1 MAIYDDTVK
10 KYKQYLKE
18 AQIEAL
24 MEQSRQYNRENA
36 GNRAD
41 AVSQARSDY
50 DTAYRGLQN
59 MGLAGAKGTE
69 ITGEVPRLKTN
80 IAGQFNRVNAQ
91 LYNREQQAV
100 EALGGQYAAQTKA
113 QQAAEAAARASAA
126 SQVEAEEAA
135 KRNAVGGLVTGAV
148 SAALAGQ
155 TKPNANTATL
165 IPSKGQRIG
174 METAAKAR
182 GTGGMVTAATAAA
195 IAQQEFEQKKALAA
209 MQALGIRRSKFAS
222 SPTQKTAAQTTV
234 NALQSSQAIQQEY
247 LSAMEMLRRAQAGAQ
262 KDPRAGSGVAYY
274 ADKVGEILSNATIP
288 TEQRVQ
294 MAMEYLQA
302 DVDERTSPLADRK
315 AKEIIARA
323 YGLKVPK
330 SDETFDALDK
340 ARRSKTGGLGYGVG
354 ATYDKDA
361 EIAFRQEQSNRAEY
375 NYYMPAI
382 ANKIRYAGK
391 TGKVNDKET
400 DFVYNVINGKI
411 TEETLKKLYGRS
423 DPGTKYRYLL
433 LDEEEKNAYNY
444 LYEKKGLKA
453 ANDYADSLMPLL
465 EMRGAE
471 EDQAAWEEY
480 TKEHP
485 VAANIHS
492 IGLSAAEIAPAISRV
507 VIGAYNE
514 ISGTKNPAYVDTN
527 STLYSGTNRR
537 TTIRTKTSGMILGDN
552 PTGWQKVKNF
562 AYNTGMSMAD
572 SATMLPFAYAGLPWV
587 SDLVFFSSASNEAY
601 KDAISRGANQADA
614 ILAGAASGIAEAL
627 FEHVSL
633 DKVVKMSTSGKG
645 KFIMNILKQAGIE
658 ASEEACTSIANLITD
673 KLFLGELSN
682 NELDRKNYIQEYMAT
697 GMSRE
702 EAEKKANIQVFT
714 DTIKDIGMDALG
726 GFASGLGFGLF
737 GAATNAYT
745 QKQIGKEVKQNS
757 EVLDNDYRVAE
768 LLGGETAD
776 LARKYDQRSITE
788 MEAGDLH
795 TAIVSKLQ
803 EQAEVSEKNAETV
816 AAVLDGREI
825 SADQAADMLQSSK
838 DFLQEAGYDTSSAE
852 ALAASYNQ
860 RVEEVATSQKEAFD
874 NRARDYNIKRA
885 EEVYT
890 DKEALRNVPL
900 TLPTGVSPVQFA
912 DAERNNFKSRTTIQA
927 DGVEL
932 QLSLMDMDGRFTNEQ
947 KLERARKAMTAQ
959 AQRKLDMIGKIS
971 KALGMDVVV
980 HDYMRGSN
988 GYFGEDGKIHFVL
1001 SGHMSVARVAAHEL
1015 THQMQSV
1022 ASEKYTVVRD
1032 QLIEDVGQDRFDRLL
1047 KRKAAQYGYN
1057 MESEQGRLACDEE
1070 VIAELCEGMLSDKDR
1085 LERFAER
1092 HTDTALTLK
1101 DRLTKILNA
1110 IHATLK
1116 DTFGQNQNRI
1126 SDMIT
1131 DEKTADKWLDG
1142 LDEVLKRVQEK
1153 QQTEEFSDAG
1163 TKYSIRE
1170 EAPPVKTGIAYK
1182 VFFVKD
1188 GKLYPPMVANPGGAD
1203 TPIGVWLNA
1212 DVGAAAPDS
1221 KTGRQQVK
1229 AGGKGTQGGSGSLAF
1244 RPGWHLGDIPRAS
1257 QFDRLNQATGKKEL
1271 FPENFVW
1278 AECEYAKDV
1287 DYQKEAMSYGYTE
1300 NGKYRHSY
1308 AGLPRIPKD
1317 GYYRYRTNP
1326 NPETVPWVITGAM
1339 KVNRLLSDAE
1349 VNSILEKNGVAP
1361 VHRQGGD
1368 VSLEDLGFANV
1379 QERKST
1385 LEGAIGETANVTSV
1399 DQDNLVEE
1407 LKEAKTERQVDEKIN
1422 KYCVDITRSDLAGYR
1437 QDLLDSGLVGEGKP
1451 ISQKALN
1458 GLFNLM
1464 TKVCDKVSMH
1474 RAILDFGPELKT
1486 EAAKENRAYVP
1497 YKQNADPH
1505 YKLALDFSTL
1515 CRKRILLQTIAER
1528 LQAKMGRAVTQEE
1541 TVAIRLELQKLQQE
1555 GMKIEVACALCY
1567 VEAARLKSPKAINAF
1582 LNNPEAYMRKYLAQ
1596 KVGTAKEQVAEQQ
1609 RKWKEEHGYHPN
1621 ETKSNMSAADEKA
1634 YNDFSKLLRE
1644 SLSMDEESERIIARA
1659 VDVVRNTPEKLLSAK
1674 GIEQLKKSLDTAD
1687 RTLVDAFVT
1696 QVRNSTRSKAQET
1709 DTPYVRGDAKRLVP
1723 DSVIQYANQESGFR
1737 HQSWS
1742 DFQVIHML
1750 DTMAAVIE
1758 LAQRRAKMHAYTKV
1772 PAMVEMCGYTGM
1784 MINMSL
1790 IPYGITVLDAN
1801 GNLIFDRVEGM
1812 PWDIMMDLRD
1822 RFPDTAGNIAIGIND
1837 AQIRAL
1843 LASEDIDYVIPY
1855 HASGMNKN
1863 MRKYLDI
1870 RSWTEY
1876 TSTQN
1881 ERGNNRGKKGDAPAL
1896 AEWFNEAEAVKAKDG
1911 NAYMREAS
1919 EKYLQLC
1926 YERNLIPKFSQYL
1939 MKGEDGRYSLSPEY
1953 ENYWKMLVDRKM
1965 VNQKTGKV
1973 IQQKPVL
1980 PVFDD
1985 ATIMKILD
1993 DRLADP
1999 AVQDAEKAAD
2009 IVTSRFADWTKGR
2022 NNASAEAIEEA
2033 KRIRDRSAALTVQ
2046 KTVGSNGTRYALD
2059 TDYYDYSR
2067 SFAQQI
2073 DDYVAGKFPERDTFV
2088 LGKTPDIFQKVGL
2101 SALPMTMDQIH
2112 VDYALNGTKNA
2123 DHQLGAALLKQ
2134 LPTLME
2140 KPVAI
2145 IESATHPNNS
2155 VMAIVKGEVNGKQVT
2170 AAVRVGGTGRQNGV
2184 IIDSNHLVSV
2194 QGRQN
2199 AVSKLLVQAMEKENA
2214 GETGVY
2220 YINKTEAQDLCAR
2233 AGLQLPGSAAQ
2244 DGLIHSIF
2252 DAGSP
2257 VNRKY
2262 VEQTETRQFKRWFGN
2277 SKVVNADGTPMKVYH
2292 QTENDFTVFDPRKG
2306 GAGSRDEGTPFGIFL
2321 KSSPRD
2327 IGLKGKKQ
2335 MELYVSI
2342 ENPLRA
2348 ANREDFSAQMRKMSP
2363 EYDTLIKE
2371 HEALDAEYKAKNREA
2386 KDALVNF
2393 MVQWRKDN
2401 PGADSRALYEVDK
2414 FNELFD
2420 AEDTLLDEWTAK
2432 ADAISVKAKEAL
2444 TSALEKNG
2452 YDGVILETDE
2462 GSWGRKTDAYIALRP
2477 EQVKSATDN
2486 IGTFDR
2492 NNPDIRYSLDTEQL
2506 EKTVRAIDTKALEEG
2521 LQSMTLTSNVN
2532 SFTMKDPS
2540 RFFDAISKNNTELR
2554 DELHDIFEKPHSEA
2568 TGKYARGIKDMQER
2582 VRNIA
2587 TEAGILSKDG
2597 KKFDKAASAAVQNY
2611 GEGYQLKKCTVEAKV
2626 VDADTVFINAV
2637 SDGIN
2642 VLSGD
2647 FTLQEVRK
2655 NFGRENGDMIWEKA
2669 FDQAQKNS
2677 ERGQKASAIEYEST
2691 TSPYKL
2697 TDLQTQFPRT
2707 WQKLVE
2713 ADKAFREMY
2722 DEYIGNMNAMLREIY
2737 PNSFTKEDDTVAKI
2751 DDLVEKKKHRITDT
2765 EKAIAERMKSLGKVE
2780 AEMAAKK
2787 RTDTKAYDTLRRRQT
2802 ALNEAIADLNE
2813 KKAGYNEDIAALA
2826 VKKNAIFELDKSG
2839 ESLNRMHQLE
2849 YRQDYYHHFNEMSVG
2864 LKEAWNLILQG
2875 SNRDISPAVVGNT
2888 SNSKAKT
2895 RWAGFFQQRKG
2906 GAYTADA
2913 VNGMLKYGALAEYKL
2928 AFDPLVA
2935 YLRDAE
2941 KKIRDVSDETNRNS
2955 LILYLNSW
2963 TNQIAGK
2970 SSDFDRLLT
2979 DRGVVGRNILNF
2991 LQKLNGRVIRN
3002 TLYFNARSAIVQIS
3016 NISNAVSLVT
3026 NPKDWKNG
3034 VLCWSRAAKGDEMMQ
3049 NIMSQSNFL
3058 ASRFAGVEMMDTST
3072 MAKAE
3077 RFANWMLSI
3086 ADTISAKAT
3095 WWAAYN
3101 QYVRDPNS
3109 KSIVSMPRKY
3119 DSAVDYADDVTRR
3132 THGGRGVGEKAP
3144 IMTSKLVS
3152 FFAPF
3157 QLEVNNT
3164 YQLLKENI
3172 KKKNALGIATM
3183 EATVF
3188 AMNAVFEAI
3197 VGSTVLPFDFIRA
3210 LIDILFG
3217 AKDIL
3222 DDDDDDHKLASTF
3235 KLIGQRIGAET
3246 VSGLPYAGM
3255 IPQFLGEDTT
3265 EAVFG
3270 ETDMTKYGN
3279 VNMGV
3284 GGAVGIGKVLASLA
3298 KWGAEGVKPD
3308 WFSMVN
3314 ELSEVLP
3321 PIGGKQIARTIG
3333 GLTTVAQ
3340 GYSGKTNSKGEDT
3353 VQFATDTNVLNYIHA
3368 GIFGKWA
3375 LTEASEY
3382 FGEDRILPKLFGYY
3396 NGESASAGSP
3406 VKAEEFHAA
3415 RALGLS
3421 GKGYFTIRKE
3431 LKEYRTQ
3438 EGKRSSL
3445 YTTNLTP
3452 AQKAGMDAL
3461 LISTKGTSSEAKSE
3475 GAIVYG
3481 RTKQEDG
3488 SWGEWKVKADY
3499 SSEDLFKLSLY
3510 GDTKYSA
3517 GTTAMKNGAGIKN
3530 VLGLLDTVDAYND
3543 ANKNPMTATQK
3554 RDWLRENVKD
3564 TKQAALLD
3572 AYILSKNKS
3581 TNVKVEGNVVYT
3593 MSLGEDGKPS
3603 VTKDGTVA
3611 EWKVKADYTDD
3622 TWYAISR
3629 HGDSKYRKGLTA
3641 VRKGVNPKTIR
3652 KYLDD
3657 MQAYQDSKN
3666 QSMSFEER
3674 GQWIRKNGGT
3684 PKEQA
3689 ILDAYML
3696 RKDSNTDAKVK
3707 DGIVYTLELGED
3719 GKPKVYKSG
3728 SVAEWKVK
3736 ADYTSD
3742 EWYAVSQTDHYD
3754 KAKTAYSACGIKP
3767 TVFVDF
3773 YTRWSDLS
3781 AKDASGK
3788 TVSGLKKKR
3797 TKELLDKMK
3806 ISTEQ
3811 KAYLYYKV
3819 CGYK

>member
-10 KYKQYLKE
+10 KYKQYLKD

-24 MEQSRQYNRENA
+24 MEKSRQYNRENA

-41 AVSQARSDY
+41 AVSQARSSY

-69 ITGEVPRLKTN
+69 LTGEVPRLKTN

-113 QQAAEAAARASAA
+113 EQAAAAAARAA
-126 SQVEAEEAA
+126 SQAEAEEAA

-174 METAAKAR
+174 METAAKTR

-234 NALQSSQAIQQEY
+234 NALQSSLTAQQEY

-274 ADKVGEILSNATIP
+274 ADRVGEILSNATIP
-288 TEQRVQ
+288 NEQRVQ

-302 DVDERTSPLADRK
+302 DVDEKTSPLADRK

-330 SDETFDALDK
+330 SDETFDAMDK
-340 ARRSKTGGLGYGVG
+340 ARRGKAGGLGYGVG

-361 EIAFRQEQSNRAEY
+361 ENAFRQEQSNRAEY
-375 NYYMPAI
+375 DYFIPAI
-382 ANKIRYAGK
+382 ANSIRYAGK
-391 TGKVNDKET
+391 KAEPEKGVNNDI
-400 DFVYNVINGKI
+400 YAIINGQL
-411 TEETLKKLYGRS
+411 TSNYLTLAERKNNLPTPYQKKMQKFEFLT
-423 DPGTKYRYLL
+423 D
-433 LDEEEKNAYNY
+433 EEKNAYNW
-444 LYEKKGLKA
+444 LYKNKGLDKA
-453 ANDYADSLMPLL
+453 NEYAESLTPFLL
-465 EMRGAE
+465 ERNNAYTQEEWTKVANKSWVGASLLSVPMAIGE
-471 EDQAAWEEY
+471 VPAAVR
-480 TKEHP
+480 KM
-485 VAANIHS
+485 
-492 IGLSAAEIAPAISRV
+492 GL
-507 VIGAYNE
+507 GLYNTVSKDAKY
-514 ISGTKNPAYVDTN
+514 IDTN
-527 STLYSGTNRR
+527 DPTETMS
-537 TTIRTKTSGMILGDN
+537 TIRSTIRSASSQKILGLDKEN
-552 PTGWQKVKNF
+552 HEPTWAQKVANF
-562 AYNTGMSMAD
+562 FYSAGMSTAD
-572 SATMLPFAYAGLPWV
+572 SAFLGLMAKYGGWRGITDV
-587 SDLVFFSSASNEAY
+587 IFFSSSFGDKYKEAVAS
-601 KDAISRGANQADA
+601 GANQQQAFNA
-614 ILAGAASGIAEAL
+614 AVASGAAETI
-627 FEHVSL
+627 FEHISIDKFL
-633 DKVVKMSTSGKG
+633 DSFLSAPLKG
-645 KFIMNILKQAGIE
+645 ATRVARFIEMLQKIGLQGLVE
-658 ASEEACTSIANLITD
+658 GSEEMFTGIANLFTD
-673 KLFLGELSN
+673 QLFLGELSEN
-682 NELDRKNYIQEYMAT
+682 AKSRAAYIQEALAN
-697 GMSRE
+697 GLSQKD
-702 EAEKKANIQVFT
+702 AEKQAEKRVVAETIQNIGLET
-714 DTIKDIGMDALG
+714 LAGALSGGM
-726 GFASGLGFGLF
+726 FGIF
-737 GAATNAYT
+737 GAGMNKVHFSEMGRRLRGDTNVYD
-745 QKQIGKEVKQNS
+745 QVIQN
-757 EVLDNDYRVAE
+757 AKM
-768 LLGGETAD
+768 LGGETAEM
-776 LARKYDQRSITE
+776 ARNI
-788 MEAGDLH
+788 
-795 TAIVSKLQ
+795 
-803 EQAEVSEKNAETV
+803 EQAGKKATDSAIGELYNASYEATRKLLETDNRDT
-816 AAVLDGREI
+816 AAVLLAGEKI
-825 SADQAADMLQSSK
+825 TESQAEGMLEESGDVLK
-838 DFLQEAGYDTSSAE
+838 EAGYDTSSPE

-860 RVEEVATSQKEAFD
+860 RVEEVATAQKEAFD

-912 DAERNNFKSRTTIQA
+912 EAERNNFKSRTTIQS

-1101 DRLTKILNA
+1101 ERLTKILNA

-1142 LDEVLKRVQEK
+1142 LDEVLKKVQEK
-1153 QQTEEFSDAG
+1153 QQAKEFGDAG
-1163 TKYSIRE
+1163 TKFSIRE

-1368 VSLEDLGFANV
+1368 VSLEDLGFAN
-1379 QERKST
+1379 
-1385 LEGAIGETANVTSV
+1385 
-1399 DQDNLVEE
+1399 
-1407 LKEAKTERQVDEKIN
+1407 
-1422 KYCVDITRSDLAGYR
+1422 
-1437 QDLLDSGLVGEGKP
+1437 
-1451 ISQKALN
+1451 
-1458 GLFNLM
+1458 
-1464 TKVCDKVSMH
+1464 
-1474 RAILDFGPELKT
+1474 
-1486 EAAKENRAYVP
+1486 
-1497 YKQNADPH
+1497 
-1505 YKLALDFSTL
+1505 
-1515 CRKRILLQTIAER
+1515 
-1528 LQAKMGRAVTQEE
+1528 
-1541 TVAIRLELQKLQQE
+1541 
-1555 GMKIEVACALCY
+1555 
-1567 VEAARLKSPKAINAF
+1567 
-1582 LNNPEAYMRKYLAQ
+1582 AQ
-1596 KVGTAKEQVAEQQ
+1596 K
-1609 RKWKEEHGYHPN
+1609 
-1621 ETKSNMSAADEKA
+1621 
-1634 YNDFSKLLRE
+1634 
-1644 SLSMDEESERIIARA
+1644 
-1659 VDVVRNTPEKLLSAK
+1659 
-1674 GIEQLKKSLDTAD
+1674 
-1687 RTLVDAFVT
+1687 
-1696 QVRNSTRSKAQET
+1696 
-1709 DTPYVRGDAKRLVP
+1709 
-1723 DSVIQYANQESGFR
+1723 
-1737 HQSWS
+1737 
-1742 DFQVIHML
+1742 
-1750 DTMAAVIE
+1750 TM
-1758 LAQRRAKMHAYTKV
+1758 
-1772 PAMVEMCGYTGM
+1772 
-1784 MINMSL
+1784 
-1790 IPYGITVLDAN
+1790 
-1801 GNLIFDRVEGM
+1801 
-1812 PWDIMMDLRD
+1812 
-1822 RFPDTAGNIAIGIND
+1822 
-1837 AQIRAL
+1837 
-1843 LASEDIDYVIPY
+1843 
-1855 HASGMNKN
+1855 
-1863 MRKYLDI
+1863 
-1870 RSWTEY
+1870 
-1876 TSTQN
+1876 
-1881 ERGNNRGKKGDAPAL
+1881 
-1896 AEWFNEAEAVKAKDG
+1896 
-1911 NAYMREAS
+1911 
-1919 EKYLQLC
+1919 
-1926 YERNLIPKFSQYL
+1926 
-1939 MKGEDGRYSLSPEY
+1939 
-1953 ENYWKMLVDRKM
+1953 
-1965 VNQKTGKV
+1965 
-1973 IQQKPVL
+1973 
-1980 PVFDD
+1980 
-1985 ATIMKILD
+1985 
-1993 DRLADP
+1993 
-1999 AVQDAEKAAD
+1999 
-2009 IVTSRFADWTKGR
+2009 
-2022 NNASAEAIEEA
+2022 
-2033 KRIRDRSAALTVQ
+2033 
-2046 KTVGSNGTRYALD
+2046 GSNGTRYVLDEVDGTYFVRAEQNLFVKEDGTPYSEREIFDSLVGKTISLPDGDVKIVKRIPGKDMYNELFRRRPSKSGGVPDVGALSKNVNRNIEELISNSETTISNQADKGERHKQNGIKGFNTRRVKFYDGQRAYNVEFSIANMKNGEKVAYAKKFFGYDAALTKKIQTAEAASSQSRVNQQSESTD
-2059 TDYYDYSR
+2059 TMTQNGES
-2067 SFAQQI
+2067 
-2073 DDYVAGKFPERDTFV
+2073 VKGKFSRDEAYRNAVSSGNVQEQQKLVEQAAKEAGYTKLFYHGSKKGGGFTTFKNWQYFTENKQYAQRYAGGENGLYTTYV
-2088 LGKTPDIFQKVGL
+2088 KMENTFDTRQAEARSLFNEARQELGL
-2101 SALPMTMDQIH
+2101 SELQENGLPDWTDGYDLSEYIEEN
-2112 VDYALNGTKNA
+2112 D
-2123 DHQLGAALLKQ
+2123 
-2134 LPTLME
+2134 LPYDS
-2140 KPVAI
+2140 I
-2145 IESATHPNNS
+2145 ILDEGGD
-2155 VMAIVKGEVNGKQVT
+2155 MVNGKPVSRGLSYVIRNPEQIKSADAVT
-2170 AAVRVGGTGRQNGV
+2170 Y
-2184 IIDSNHLVSV
+2184 D
-2194 QGRQN
+2194 
-2199 AVSKLLVQAMEKENA
+2199 
-2214 GETGVY
+2214 
-2220 YINKTEAQDLCAR
+2220 
-2233 AGLQLPGSAAQ
+2233 
-2244 DGLIHSIF
+2244 
-2252 DAGSP
+2252 DAG
-2257 VNRKY
+2257 
-2262 VEQTETRQFKRWFGN
+2262 
-2277 SKVVNADGTPMKVYH
+2277 NAIPLSERFNM
-2292 QTENDFTVFDPRKG
+2292 
-2306 GAGSRDEGTPFGIFL
+2306 
-2321 KSSPRD
+2321 
-2327 IGLKGKKQ
+2327 GKK
-2335 MELYVSI
+2335 
-2342 ENPLRA
+2342 
-2348 ANREDFSAQMRKMSP
+2348 
-2363 EYDTLIKE
+2363 
-2371 HEALDAEYKAKNREA
+2371 
-2386 KDALVNF
+2386 
-2393 MVQWRKDN
+2393 
-2401 PGADSRALYEVDK
+2401 
-2414 FNELFD
+2414 
-2420 AEDTLLDEWTAK
+2420 
-2432 ADAISVKAKEAL
+2432 
-2444 TSALEKNG
+2444 
-2452 YDGVILETDE
+2452 
-2462 GSWGRKTDAYIALRP
+2462 
-2477 EQVKSATDN
+2477 
-2486 IGTFDR
+2486 
-2492 NNPDIRYSLDTEQL
+2492 DIRYSLDTEQL

-2521 LQSMTLTSNVN
+2521 LQSMNAVSNVN

-2540 RFFDAISKNNTELR
+2540 RFFDAISKGNESLR

-2568 TGKYARGIKDMQER
+2568 TGLYARNLEKMQER
-2582 VRNIA
+2582 VKNIA
-2587 TEAGILSKDG
+2587 KEAGVLSKDG
-2597 KKFDKAASAAVQNY
+2597 KKFDKAASAAVQNI
-2611 GEGYQLKKCTVEAKV
+2611 GEGIAPIACSVEAKV
-2626 VDADTVFINAV
+2626 VEADTISLKATRND
-2637 SDGIN
+2637 SEI
-2642 VLSGD
+2642 LSGD
-2647 FTLQEVRK
+2647 FTLEEVVDK
-2655 NFGRENGDMIWEKA
+2655 FGVENGNEIWDKA
-2669 FDQAQKNS
+2669 FDQAQKDS
-2677 ERGQKASAIEYEST
+2677 EKGMKASAVEYEST
-2691 TSPYKL
+2691 TSPY
-2697 TDLQTQFPRT
+2697 TMDDLKAQFPTSWERL
-2707 WQKLVE
+2707 KAA
-2713 ADKAFREMY
+2713 ADAYREMY
-2722 DEYIGNMNAMLREIY
+2722 DEYYENMNAMLREIY
-2737 PNSFTKEDDTVAKI
+2737 PNAFTSKDDTTAKI
-2751 DDLVEKKKHRITDT
+2751 DALVEKKKHRIADAEQAILER
-2765 EKAIAERMKSLGKVE
+2765 EKTLKKVE
-2780 AEMAAKK
+2780 SEMAGKK

-2802 ALNEAIADLNE
+2802 RLNESIADLNE
-2813 KKAGYNEDIAALA
+2813 LIAGYNEDVAALA
-2826 VKKNAIFELDKSG
+2826 VKKNAILEDKSG
-2839 ESLNRMHQLE
+2839 ESLSRMHKLE
-2849 YRQDYYHHFNEMSVG
+2849 FRKKYFHHFVESEKRNFIGEV
-2864 LKEAWNLILQG
+2864 WDLIINKNPQQL
-2875 SNRDISPAVVGNT
+2875 SPAIVGR
-2888 SNSKAKT
+2888 SANSKAKS

-2906 GAYTADA
+2906 PYHTPDA
-2913 VNGMLKYGALAEYKL
+2913 VNGMLRYASMAEYKL
-2928 AFDPLVA
+2928 AFDPLAA
-2935 YLRDAE
+2935 YLRNAE
-2941 KKIRDVSDETNRNS
+2941 KKIRQINDETNRNS
-2955 LILYLNSW
+2955 LLLYLNTW
-2963 TNQIAGK
+2963 TNQILGK

-2979 DRGVVGRNILNF
+2979 DRGVVGRNIVNA
-2991 LQKLNGRVIRN
+2991 LQKLNSRVIKN

-3034 VLCWSRAAKGDEMMQ
+3034 VLCWSKAAKGDEMMQ

-3058 ASRFAGVEMMDTST
+3058 ASRFAGVEMIDTST

-3077 RFANWMLSI
+3077 KFANWMLSI

-3109 KSIVSMPRKY
+3109 KSIMSMPRKY
-3119 DSAVDYADDVTRR
+3119 ESAVDYADDVTRR

-3188 AMNAVFEAI
+3188 VMNAVFEAV

-3210 LIDILFG
+3210 LIDIIFG
-3217 AKDIL
+3217 AKDIQ

-3235 KLIGQRIGAET
+3235 KLIGQRLGAET

-3265 EAVFG
+3265 KAVFG

-3461 LISTKGTSSEAKSE
+3461 LICTTGTSSEAKSE

-3517 GTTAMKNGAGIKN
+3517 GTTALKNGAGIKN
-3530 VLGLLDTVDAYND
+3530 VMSLLDTVDAYND
-3543 ANKNPMTATQK
+3543 ANEKPMTATQK
-3554 RDWLRENVKD
+3554 RDWLHQNVKD

-3603 VTKDGTVA
+3603 VANDGTVA

-3622 TWYAISR
+3622 TWYAISQ
-3629 HGDSKYRKGLTA
+3629 HGDSKYQKGLTA
-3641 VRKGVNPKTIR
+3641 VRKGANPKTIR

-3657 MQAYQDSKN
+3657 MQAYQDSHKN
-3666 QSMSFEER
+3666 QSMSSEER

-3742 EWYAVSQTDHYD
+3742 EWYAASQTDYYN

>member
-10 KYKQYLKE
+10 KYKQYLKD

-24 MEQSRQYNRENA
+24 MEKSRQYNRENV

-41 AVSQARSDY
+41 AVSQARSNY

-69 ITGEVPRLKTN
+69 LTGEVPRLKTN

-113 QQAAEAAARASAA
+113 QQAAAAAARAAA
-126 SQVEAEEAA
+126 ESQAEAEETA

-155 TKPNANTATL
+155 TKQTNANTATL

-174 METAAKAR
+174 METAAKTR
-182 GTGGMVTAATAAA
+182 GTGGMVTGATAAA

-234 NALQSSQAIQQEY
+234 NALQSSQAAQQEY

-274 ADKVGEILSNATIP
+274 ADKVGEILSNAAIP

-302 DVDERTSPLADRK
+302 DVDEKTSPLADRK

-330 SDETFDALDK
+330 SDETFDALYK
-340 ARRSKTGGLGYGVG
+340 ASRSKPGNLGYGVG

-361 EIAFRQEQSNRAEY
+361 ENAFRQEQSNRAEY
-375 NYYMPAI
+375 DYFIPAI
-382 ANKIRYAGK
+382 ANSIRYAGK
-391 TGKVNDKET
+391 KAEPEKGVNNDI
-400 DFVYNVINGKI
+400 YAIINGQL
-411 TEETLKKLYGRS
+411 TSSYLTLAERKNNLPTPYQKKMQKFEFLT
-423 DPGTKYRYLL
+423 D
-433 LDEEEKNAYNY
+433 EEKNAYNW
-444 LYEKKGLKA
+444 LYKNKGLDKA
-453 ANDYADSLMPLL
+453 NEYAESLTPFLLERNNAYTQEEWTKVANKSWVGASLLSVPMAIGEVPAAVKKMGLGLYNTVSKDAKYIDTNDPTETMSTIRSTIRSASSQKILGLDKENHEPTWAQKVANFFYSAGMSTADSSFLGLMGKYGGW
-465 EMRGAE
+465 RGIM
-471 EDQAAWEEY
+471 D
-480 TKEHP
+480 
-485 VAANIHS
+485 
-492 IGLSAAEIAPAISRV
+492 
-507 VIGAYNE
+507 VI
-514 ISGTKNPAYVDTN
+514 
-527 STLYSGTNRR
+527 
-537 TTIRTKTSGMILGDN
+537 
-552 PTGWQKVKNF
+552 
-562 AYNTGMSMAD
+562 
-572 SATMLPFAYAGLPWV
+572 
-587 SDLVFFSSASNEAY
+587 FFSSSFGDKYKEAVAS
-601 KDAISRGANQADA
+601 GANQQQAFNA
-614 ILAGAASGIAEAL
+614 AVASGAAETI
-627 FEHVSL
+627 FEHISI
-633 DKVVKMSTSGKG
+633 DKFLENFLSAPLKG
-645 KFIMNILKQAGIE
+645 ATRVARFIEMLQKIGLQGLVE
-658 ASEEACTSIANLITD
+658 GSEEMFTGIANLFTD
-673 KLFLGELSN
+673 QLFLGELSEN
-682 NELDRKNYIQEYMAT
+682 AKSRAAYIQEALAN
-697 GMSRE
+697 GLSQKD
-702 EAEKKANIQVFT
+702 AEKQAEKRVVAETIQNIGLET
-714 DTIKDIGMDALG
+714 LAGALSGGM
-726 GFASGLGFGLF
+726 FGIF
-737 GAATNAYT
+737 GAGMNKVHFSEMGRRLRGDTNVYD
-745 QKQIGKEVKQNS
+745 QVIQN
-757 EVLDNDYRVAE
+757 AKM
-768 LLGGETAD
+768 LGGETAEM
-776 LARKYDQRSITE
+776 ARNI
-788 MEAGDLH
+788 
-795 TAIVSKLQ
+795 
-803 EQAEVSEKNAETV
+803 EQAGRKATDSAIGELYNASYEATRKLLETDNRDT
-816 AAVLDGREI
+816 AAVLLAGEKI
-825 SADQAADMLQSSK
+825 TESQAEGMLEESGDVLK
-838 DFLQEAGYDTSSAE
+838 EAGYDTSSAE

-860 RVEEVATSQKEAFD
+860 RVEEVATAQKEAFD

-912 DAERNNFKSRTTIQA
+912 EAERNNFKSRTTIQS

-1101 DRLTKILNA
+1101 ERLTKILNA

-1142 LDEVLKRVQEK
+1142 LDEVLKKVQEK
-1153 QQTEEFSDAG
+1153 QQAKEFGDAG
-1163 TKYSIRE
+1163 TKFSIRE

-1379 QERKST
+1379 Q
-1385 LEGAIGETANVTSV
+1385 
-1399 DQDNLVEE
+1399 
-1407 LKEAKTERQVDEKIN
+1407 
-1422 KYCVDITRSDLAGYR
+1422 
-1437 QDLLDSGLVGEGKP
+1437 
-1451 ISQKALN
+1451 
-1458 GLFNLM
+1458 
-1464 TKVCDKVSMH
+1464 
-1474 RAILDFGPELKT
+1474 
-1486 EAAKENRAYVP
+1486 
-1497 YKQNADPH
+1497 
-1505 YKLALDFSTL
+1505 
-1515 CRKRILLQTIAER
+1515 
-1528 LQAKMGRAVTQEE
+1528 
-1541 TVAIRLELQKLQQE
+1541 
-1555 GMKIEVACALCY
+1555 
-1567 VEAARLKSPKAINAF
+1567 
-1582 LNNPEAYMRKYLAQ
+1582 
-1596 KVGTAKEQVAEQQ
+1596 
-1609 RKWKEEHGYHPN
+1609 
-1621 ETKSNMSAADEKA
+1621 
-1634 YNDFSKLLRE
+1634 
-1644 SLSMDEESERIIARA
+1644 
-1659 VDVVRNTPEKLLSAK
+1659 
-1674 GIEQLKKSLDTAD
+1674 
-1687 RTLVDAFVT
+1687 
-1696 QVRNSTRSKAQET
+1696 
-1709 DTPYVRGDAKRLVP
+1709 
-1723 DSVIQYANQESGFR
+1723 
-1737 HQSWS
+1737 
-1742 DFQVIHML
+1742 
-1750 DTMAAVIE
+1750 
-1758 LAQRRAKMHAYTKV
+1758 
-1772 PAMVEMCGYTGM
+1772 
-1784 MINMSL
+1784 
-1790 IPYGITVLDAN
+1790 
-1801 GNLIFDRVEGM
+1801 
-1812 PWDIMMDLRD
+1812 
-1822 RFPDTAGNIAIGIND
+1822 
-1837 AQIRAL
+1837 
-1843 LASEDIDYVIPY
+1843 
-1855 HASGMNKN
+1855 
-1863 MRKYLDI
+1863 
-1870 RSWTEY
+1870 
-1876 TSTQN
+1876 
-1881 ERGNNRGKKGDAPAL
+1881 
-1896 AEWFNEAEAVKAKDG
+1896 
-1911 NAYMREAS
+1911 
-1919 EKYLQLC
+1919 
-1926 YERNLIPKFSQYL
+1926 
-1939 MKGEDGRYSLSPEY
+1939 
-1953 ENYWKMLVDRKM
+1953 
-1965 VNQKTGKV
+1965 
-1973 IQQKPVL
+1973 
-1980 PVFDD
+1980 
-1985 ATIMKILD
+1985 
-1993 DRLADP
+1993 
-1999 AVQDAEKAAD
+1999 
-2009 IVTSRFADWTKGR
+2009 
-2022 NNASAEAIEEA
+2022 
-2033 KRIRDRSAALTVQ
+2033 

-2059 TDYYDYSR
+2059 TDHYDYSR

-2101 SALPMTMDQIH
+2101 SALPLTMDQVH
-2112 VDYALNGTKNA
+2112 VDYALNGTKDA
-2123 DHQLGAALLKQ
+2123 DHLMGADLLKN
-2134 LPTLME
+2134 LPSLLE

-2145 IESATHPNNS
+2145 IESATHPDNS
-2155 VMAIVKGEVNGKQVT
+2155 VVAIVKGEVNGKQLM
-2170 AAVRVGGTGRQNGV
+2170 AAVRVGGRGIQNGAT
-2184 IIDSNHLVSV
+2184 IDSNHVVSPH
-2194 QGRQN
+2194 GKGN
-2199 AVSKLLVQAMEKENA
+2199 AITKLLLDALKKENA
-2214 GETGVY
+2214 GKTGVY

-2233 AGLQLPGSAAQ
+2233 AGVQFPGTAAQ

-2262 VEQTETRQFKRWFGN
+2262 MEQTETRQFKRWFGDWQN
-2277 SKVVNADGTPMKVYH
+2277 DPAHASKVVNEDGTPKVMYH
-2292 QTENDFTVFDPRKG
+2292 GTSKG
-2306 GAGSRDEGTPFGIFL
+2306 GFNVFNTYGSNFGLFGIGSYFTDNPDVAQ
-2321 KSSPRD
+2321 SYTQ
-2327 IGLKGKKQ
+2327 KGKGN
-2335 MELYVSI
+2335 
-2342 ENPLRA
+2342 NPQVYA
-2348 ANREDFSAQMRKMSP
+2348 V
-2363 EYDTLIKE
+2363 Y
-2371 HEALDAEYKAKNREA
+2371 LDIR
-2386 KDALVNF
+2386 
-2393 MVQWRKDN
+2393 N
-2401 PGADSRALYEVDK
+2401 PIDMD
-2414 FNELFD
+2414 
-2420 AEDTLLDEWTAK
+2420 
-2432 ADAISVKAKEAL
+2432 ADANISEWKKTLRDASSYFDGCKTNEDCFKALKEYCQDEMMYKYEAEEYI
-2444 TSALEKNG
+2444 TDAIKAMG
-2452 YDGVILETDE
+2452 YDGITHI
-2462 GSWGRKTDAYIALRP
+2462 GGGRNNKNDATRHRVFIAFDP
-2477 EQVKSATDN
+2477 EQIKSATDN

-2521 LQSMTLTSNVN
+2521 LQSMNAVSNVN

-2540 RFFDAISKNNTELR
+2540 RFFDAISKGNESLR

-2568 TGKYARGIKDMQER
+2568 TGLYARNLEKMQER
-2582 VRNIA
+2582 VKNIA
-2587 TEAGILSKDG
+2587 KEAGVLSPDG
-2597 KKFDKAASAAVQNY
+2597 KKFDKAASAAVQNI
-2611 GEGYQLKKCTVEAKV
+2611 GEGIAPIACSVEAKV
-2626 VDADTVFINAV
+2626 VEADTISLKATRND
-2637 SDGIN
+2637 SEI
-2642 VLSGD
+2642 LSGD
-2647 FTLQEVRK
+2647 FTLEEVVDK
-2655 NFGRENGDMIWEKA
+2655 FGVENGNEIWDKA
-2669 FDQAQKNS
+2669 FDQAQKDS
-2677 ERGQKASAIEYEST
+2677 EKGRKASAVEYEST
-2691 TSPYKL
+2691 TSPY
-2697 TDLQTQFPRT
+2697 TMDDLKAQFPTSWERL
-2707 WQKLVE
+2707 KAA
-2713 ADKAFREMY
+2713 ADAYREMY
-2722 DEYIGNMNAMLREIY
+2722 DEYYENMNAMLREIY
-2737 PNSFTKEDDTVAKI
+2737 PNAFTSKDDTTAKI
-2751 DDLVEKKKHRITDT
+2751 DALVEKKKHRIADAEQAILER
-2765 EKAIAERMKSLGKVE
+2765 EKTLKKVE
-2780 AEMAAKK
+2780 SEMAGKK

-2802 ALNEAIADLNE
+2802 RLNESIADLNE
-2813 KKAGYNEDIAALA
+2813 LIAGYNEDVAALA
-2826 VKKNAIFELDKSG
+2826 VKKNAILEDKSG
-2839 ESLNRMHQLE
+2839 ESLNRMHKLE
-2849 YRQDYYHHFNEMSVG
+2849 FRKKYFHHFVESEKRNFVG
-2864 LKEAWNLILQG
+2864 EVWDLIINKNPQQL
-2875 SNRDISPAVVGNT
+2875 SPAIVGR
-2888 SNSKAKT
+2888 SANSKAKS

-2906 GAYTADA
+2906 PYHTPDA
-2913 VNGMLKYGALAEYKL
+2913 VNGMLRYASLAEYKL
-2928 AFDPLVA
+2928 AFDPLAA
-2935 YLRDAE
+2935 YLRNAE
-2941 KKIRDVSDETNRNS
+2941 KKIRQINDETNRNS
-2955 LILYLNSW
+2955 LLLYLNTW
-2963 TNQIAGK
+2963 TNQILGK

-2979 DRGVVGRNILNF
+2979 DRGVVGRNIVNA
-2991 LQKLNGRVIRN
+2991 LQKLNSRVIKN

-3034 VLCWSRAAKGDEMMQ
+3034 VLCWSKAAKGDEMMQ

-3058 ASRFAGVEMMDTST
+3058 ASRFAGVEMIDTST

-3077 RFANWMLSI
+3077 KFANWMLSI

-3101 QYVRDPNS
+3101 QYVRNPNS
-3109 KSIVSMPRKY
+3109 KSIMSMPRGY
-3119 DSAVDYADDVTRR
+3119 ESAVDYADDVTRR

-3188 AMNAVFEAI
+3188 VMNAVFEAV

-3308 WFSMVN
+3308 WFSMMN

-3431 LKEYRTQ
+3431 LKGYRTQ

-3452 AQKAGMDAL
+3452 AQKAGIDAL
-3461 LISTKGTSSEAKSE
+3461 MISTSGTSSEAKSE

-3517 GTTAMKNGAGIKN
+3517 GTTALKNGAGIKN
-3530 VLGLLDTVDAYND
+3530 VLSMLDTVDAYND
-3543 ANKNPMTATQK
+3543 ANEKPMTATQK
-3554 RDWLRENVKD
+3554 RDWLHQNVKD

-3593 MSLGEDGKPS
+3593 MSLGDDGKPS
-3603 VTKDGTVA
+3603 VANDGTVA

-3622 TWYAISR
+3622 TWYAISQ
-3629 HGDSKYRKGLTA
+3629 HGDSKYQKGLTA
-3641 VRKGVNPKTIR
+3641 VRKGANPKTIR

-3657 MQAYQDSKN
+3657 MQAYQDSHKN
-3666 QSMSFEER
+3666 QSMSSEER

-3684 PKEQA
+3684 PQEQA

-3742 EWYAVSQTDHYD
+3742 EWYAASQTDYYD
-3754 KAKTAYSACGIKP
+3754 KTKTAYSACGIKP

-3773 YTRWSDLS
+3773 YTKWSDLS

>member
-1 MAIYDDTVK
+1 MAIYDETVK
-10 KYKQYLKE
+10 KYKQYLKD

-24 MEQSRQYNRENA
+24 MEKSRQYNRENA

-113 QQAAEAAARASAA
+113 QQAAEAAARAAVNA
-126 SQVEAEEAA
+126 EAEEAA

-182 GTGGMVTAATAAA
+182 GTGGMVTGATAAA

-209 MQALGIRRSKFAS
+209 MQALGIRRSKFAP
-222 SPTQKTAAQTTV
+222 SPTQKTAAKTTV
-234 NALQSSQAIQQEY
+234 NALQSSQAAQQEY

-302 DVDERTSPLADRK
+302 DVDEKTSPLADRK

-354 ATYDKDA
+354 ATYDQDA

-375 NYYMPAI
+375 DYFIPAI
-382 ANKIRYAGK
+382 ANSIRYAGK
-391 TGKVNDKET
+391 KAEPEKGVNNDI
-400 DFVYNVINGKI
+400 YAIINGYL
-411 TEETLKKLYGRS
+411 TSNYLTLAERKNNLPTPYQKKMQKFEFLT
-423 DPGTKYRYLL
+423 D
-433 LDEEEKNAYNY
+433 EEKNAYNW
-444 LYEKKGLKA
+444 LYKNKGLDKA
-453 ANDYADSLMPLL
+453 NEYAESLTPFLL
-465 EMRGAE
+465 ERYNAYKQEDWTKIAHEDWVGASILSVPMAIGE
-471 EDQAAWEEY
+471 VPAAVKKMGLGLY
-480 TKEHP
+480 NLVSKE
-485 VAANIHS
+485 AKYI
-492 IGLSAAEIAPAISRV
+492 
-507 VIGAYNE
+507 
-514 ISGTKNPAYVDTN
+514 DTN
-527 STLYSGTNRR
+527 DPTETMSNIRS
-537 TTIRTKTSGMILGDN
+537 TIRSASSQKILGLDKAN
-552 PTGWQKVKNF
+552 HEPTGAQKFANF
-562 AYNTGMSMAD
+562 VYSAGMSTAD
-572 SATMLPFAYAGLPWV
+572 SAFLGLMGKFGGWRGIT
-587 SDLVFFSSASNEAY
+587 DAIFFSSSFGDKYKEARAS
-601 KDAISRGANQADA
+601 GANQQQAFNA
-614 ILAGAASGIAEAL
+614 AVASGAAETI
-627 FEHVSL
+627 FEHISIDKFL
-633 DKVVKMSTSGKG
+633 DSFLTAPLKG
-645 KFIMNILKQAGIE
+645 ATRIARFVEMLKKIGLQGMVE
-658 ASEEACTSIANLITD
+658 GSEEMFTGIANLFTD
-673 KLFLGELSN
+673 QLFLGELSEN
-682 NELDRKNYIQEYMAT
+682 AKSKAAYIQEALAD
-697 GMSRE
+697 GLSQKD
-702 EAEKKANIQVFT
+702 AEKQADKRVVAETIQNIGLET
-714 DTIKDIGMDALG
+714 LAGALSGGM
-726 GFASGLGFGLF
+726 FGIF
-737 GAATNAYT
+737 GAGMNKVHFSEMGRRLRGDTNVYD
-745 QKQIGKEVKQNS
+745 QVIQN
-757 EVLDNDYRVAE
+757 AKM
-768 LLGGETAD
+768 LGGETAEM
-776 LARKYDQRSITE
+776 ARNI
-788 MEAGDLH
+788 
-795 TAIVSKLQ
+795 
-803 EQAEVSEKNAETV
+803 EQAGSKATDSAIGELYNASYEATRKLLETDNRDT
-816 AAVLDGREI
+816 AAVLLAGEKI
-825 SADQAADMLQSSK
+825 TESQAEGMLEESGDVLK
-838 DFLQEAGYDTSSAE
+838 EAGYDTSSAE

-860 RVEEVATSQKEAFD
+860 RVEEVATAQKEAFD

-912 DAERNNFKSRTTIQA
+912 DAERSNFKSRTTIQS

-1057 MESEQGRLACDEE
+1057 MESEQGQLACDEE

-1142 LDEVLKRVQEK
+1142 LDEVLKKVQEK

-1163 TKYSIRE
+1163 TKFSILEIVDGKKIAWVENSGLSRKDLQNYKKVAEYIGEHIGEAYTIIESGSRVYIGEDLPREYTQSEYTKRLFAKNRSALFAKNKATDSIGDMIEIAENRRWEKTKHTHNKDAKYGMYRYDTCFAFAVKNNAGKVVDVKAYDAELLIRNASNGKKYLYDIVNIKENTDYQVELQQRKSRKGGAMLPADSGVSSGTMTQNGESVKGKFSLDTDSGNLQAELYEMKNQRKEMLEADEAYRKASEQRRYANTFAERVAASRALREAQEKIDTAEIDRKISELQDRISKMRE
-1170 EAPPVKTGIAYK
+1170 EEVRKYREEKEKYAGTKTAGYSMEPDTRLKSLDAPYMEAVKSGNKSKAQK
-1182 VFFVKD
+1182 LVQQAAEAAMPKSVVRDSK
-1188 GKLYPPMVANPGGAD
+1188 GKLLKTYHYTNSNFTAFDRSTARTGNEMDGFFF
-1203 TPIGVWLNA
+1203 
-1212 DVGAAAPDS
+1212 APDAES
-1221 KTGRQQVK
+1221 TREYGERQIVAYLNITNLAVDPVLDRK
-1229 AGGKGTQGGSGSLAF
+1229 FDDSGTLLREKLAAQGYDGVA
-1244 RPGWHLGDIPRAS
+1244 R
-1257 QFDRLNQATGKKEL
+1257 
-1271 FPENFVW
+1271 
-1278 AECEYAKDV
+1278 
-1287 DYQKEAMSYGYTE
+1287 TE
-1300 NGKYRHSY
+1300 NGKIY
-1308 AGLPRIPKD
+1308 
-1317 GYYRYRTNP
+1317 
-1326 NPETVPWVITGAM
+1326 E
-1339 KVNRLLSDAE
+1339 
-1349 VNSILEKNGVAP
+1349 
-1361 VHRQGGD
+1361 
-1368 VSLEDLGFANV
+1368 
-1379 QERKST
+1379 
-1385 LEGAIGETANVTSV
+1385 
-1399 DQDNLVEE
+1399 
-1407 LKEAKTERQVDEKIN
+1407 
-1422 KYCVDITRSDLAGYR
+1422 
-1437 QDLLDSGLVGEGKP
+1437 
-1451 ISQKALN
+1451 
-1458 GLFNLM
+1458 
-1464 TKVCDKVSMH
+1464 
-1474 RAILDFGPELKT
+1474 
-1486 EAAKENRAYVP
+1486 
-1497 YKQNADPH
+1497 
-1505 YKLALDFSTL
+1505 
-1515 CRKRILLQTIAER
+1515 
-1528 LQAKMGRAVTQEE
+1528 
-1541 TVAIRLELQKLQQE
+1541 
-1555 GMKIEVACALCY
+1555 
-1567 VEAARLKSPKAINAF
+1567 
-1582 LNNPEAYMRKYLAQ
+1582 YM
-1596 KVGTAKEQVAEQQ
+1596 
-1609 RKWKEEHGYHPN
+1609 
-1621 ETKSNMSAADEKA
+1621 
-1634 YNDFSKLLRE
+1634 
-1644 SLSMDEESERIIARA
+1644 
-1659 VDVVRNTPEKLLSAK
+1659 
-1674 GIEQLKKSLDTAD
+1674 
-1687 RTLVDAFVT
+1687 
-1696 QVRNSTRSKAQET
+1696 
-1709 DTPYVRGDAKRLVP
+1709 
-1723 DSVIQYANQESGFR
+1723 
-1737 HQSWS
+1737 
-1742 DFQVIHML
+1742 
-1750 DTMAAVIE
+1750 
-1758 LAQRRAKMHAYTKV
+1758 
-1772 PAMVEMCGYTGM
+1772 
-1784 MINMSL
+1784 
-1790 IPYGITVLDAN
+1790 
-1801 GNLIFDRVEGM
+1801 
-1812 PWDIMMDLRD
+1812 
-1822 RFPDTAGNIAIGIND
+1822 
-1837 AQIRAL
+1837 
-1843 LASEDIDYVIPY
+1843 
-1855 HASGMNKN
+1855 
-1863 MRKYLDI
+1863 
-1870 RSWTEY
+1870 
-1876 TSTQN
+1876 
-1881 ERGNNRGKKGDAPAL
+1881 
-1896 AEWFNEAEAVKAKDG
+1896 
-1911 NAYMREAS
+1911 
-1919 EKYLQLC
+1919 
-1926 YERNLIPKFSQYL
+1926 
-1939 MKGEDGRYSLSPEY
+1939 
-1953 ENYWKMLVDRKM
+1953 
-1965 VNQKTGKV
+1965 
-1973 IQQKPVL
+1973 
-1980 PVFDD
+1980 
-1985 ATIMKILD
+1985 
-1993 DRLADP
+1993 
-1999 AVQDAEKAAD
+1999 
-2009 IVTSRFADWTKGR
+2009 
-2022 NNASAEAIEEA
+2022 
-2033 KRIRDRSAALTVQ
+2033 
-2046 KTVGSNGTRYALD
+2046 
-2059 TDYYDYSR
+2059 
-2067 SFAQQI
+2067 
-2073 DDYVAGKFPERDTFV
+2073 
-2088 LGKTPDIFQKVGL
+2088 
-2101 SALPMTMDQIH
+2101 
-2112 VDYALNGTKNA
+2112 
-2123 DHQLGAALLKQ
+2123 
-2134 LPTLME
+2134 
-2140 KPVAI
+2140 
-2145 IESATHPNNS
+2145 
-2155 VMAIVKGEVNGKQVT
+2155 
-2170 AAVRVGGTGRQNGV
+2170 
-2184 IIDSNHLVSV
+2184 
-2194 QGRQN
+2194 
-2199 AVSKLLVQAMEKENA
+2199 
-2214 GETGVY
+2214 
-2220 YINKTEAQDLCAR
+2220 
-2233 AGLQLPGSAAQ
+2233 
-2244 DGLIHSIF
+2244 
-2252 DAGSP
+2252 
-2257 VNRKY
+2257 
-2262 VEQTETRQFKRWFGN
+2262 
-2277 SKVVNADGTPMKVYH
+2277 
-2292 QTENDFTVFDPRKG
+2292 VFDP
-2306 GAGSRDEGTPFGIFL
+2306 E
-2321 KSSPRD
+2321 
-2327 IGLKGKKQ
+2327 Q
-2335 MELYVSI
+2335 
-2342 ENPLRA
+2342 
-2348 ANREDFSAQMRKMSP
+2348 
-2363 EYDTLIKE
+2363 IK
-2371 HEALDAEYKAKNREA
+2371 L
-2386 KDALVNF
+2386 
-2393 MVQWRKDN
+2393 
-2401 PGADSRALYEVDK
+2401 
-2414 FNELFD
+2414 
-2420 AEDTLLDEWTAK
+2420 
-2432 ADAISVKAKEAL
+2432 ADAV
-2444 TSALEKNG
+2444 T
-2452 YDGVILETDE
+2452 YDDAGNAIPLSERFNM
-2462 GSWGRKTDAYIALRP
+2462 GRK
-2477 EQVKSATDN
+2477 
-2486 IGTFDR
+2486 
-2492 NNPDIRYSLDTEQL
+2492 DIRYSLDTEQL

-2647 FTLQEVRK
+2647 FTLQEMRK

-2888 SNSKAKT
+2888 ANSKAKT

-3034 VLCWSRAAKGDEMMQ
+3034 VLCWSKAAKGDEMMQ

-3109 KSIVSMPRKY
+3109 KSIMSMPRKY
-3119 DSAVDYADDVTRR
+3119 ESAVDYADDVTRR

-3197 VGSTVLPFDFIRA
+3197 VGSTILPFDFIRA

-3235 KLIGQRIGAET
+3235 KLVGQRIGAET

-3308 WFSMVN
+3308 LFSMVN

-3333 GLTTVAQ
+3333 GIATVAQ

-3353 VQFATDTNVLNYIHA
+3353 VQFATDTNVLNYLHA

-3461 LISTKGTSSEAKSE
+3461 LVSTSGTSSEAKSE

-3543 ANKNPMTATQK
+3543 ANENPMTATQK

-3641 VRKGVNPKTIR
+3641 VRKGANPKTIR

-3773 YTRWSDLS
+3773 YAKWSDLS

>member
-10 KYKQYLKE
+10 KYKQYLKD

-24 MEQSRQYNRENA
+24 MEKSRQYNRENA

-41 AVSQARSDY
+41 AVSQARSSY

-69 ITGEVPRLKTN
+69 LTGEVPRLKTN

-113 QQAAEAAARASAA
+113 EQAAAAAARAA
-126 SQVEAEEAA
+126 SQAEAEEAA

-155 TKPNANTATL
+155 TKQTNANTATI

-174 METAAKAR
+174 METAAKTR

-234 NALQSSQAIQQEY
+234 NALQSAQTAQQEY

-302 DVDERTSPLADRK
+302 DVDEKTSPLADRK

-330 SDETFDALDK
+330 SDETFDAMDK

-375 NYYMPAI
+375 DYFIPAI
-382 ANKIRYAGK
+382 ANSIRYAGK
-391 TGKVNDKET
+391 KAEPEKGVNNDI
-400 DFVYNVINGKI
+400 YAIINGQL
-411 TEETLKKLYGRS
+411 TSNYLTLAERKNNLPTPYQKKMQKFEFLT
-423 DPGTKYRYLL
+423 D
-433 LDEEEKNAYNY
+433 EEKNAYNW
-444 LYEKKGLKA
+444 LYKNKGLDKA
-453 ANDYADSLMPLL
+453 NEYAESLTPFLL
-465 EMRGAE
+465 ERNNAYTQEEWTKVANKSWVGASLLSLPMAIGE
-471 EDQAAWEEY
+471 VPAAV
-480 TKEHP
+480 KKM
-485 VAANIHS
+485 
-492 IGLSAAEIAPAISRV
+492 GL
-507 VIGAYNE
+507 GLYNTVSKDAKY
-514 ISGTKNPAYVDTN
+514 IDTN
-527 STLYSGTNRR
+527 DPTETMS
-537 TTIRTKTSGMILGDN
+537 TIRSTIRSASSQKILGLDKEN
-552 PTGWQKVKNF
+552 HEPTRAQKVANF
-562 AYNTGMSMAD
+562 FYSAGMSTAD
-572 SATMLPFAYAGLPWV
+572 SAFLGLMGKFGGWRGIT
-587 SDLVFFSSASNEAY
+587 DAIFFSSSFGDKYKEARAS
-601 KDAISRGANQADA
+601 GANQQQAFNA
-614 ILAGAASGIAEAL
+614 AVASGAAETI

-633 DKVVKMSTSGKG
+633 DTFLENFLSAPLKG
-645 KFIMNILKQAGIE
+645 ATRVARFIEMLQKIGLQGLVE
-658 ASEEACTSIANLITD
+658 GSEEMFTGIANLFTD
-673 KLFLGELSN
+673 QLFLGELSEN
-682 NELDRKNYIQEYMAT
+682 AKNKAAYIQEALAN
-697 GMSRE
+697 GLSQKD
-702 EAEKKANIQVFT
+702 AEKQAEKRVVAETIQNIGLET
-714 DTIKDIGMDALG
+714 LAGALSGGM
-726 GFASGLGFGLF
+726 FGIF
-737 GAATNAYT
+737 GAGMNKLHFSEMGRRLRGDTNVYD
-745 QKQIGKEVKQNS
+745 QVIQN
-757 EVLDNDYRVAE
+757 AKM
-768 LLGGETAD
+768 LGGETAEM
-776 LARKYDQRSITE
+776 ARNI
-788 MEAGDLH
+788 
-795 TAIVSKLQ
+795 
-803 EQAEVSEKNAETV
+803 EQAGRKATDSAIGELYNASYEATRKLLETDNRDT
-816 AAVLDGREI
+816 AAVLLAGEKI
-825 SADQAADMLQSSK
+825 TESQAEGMLEESGDVLK
-838 DFLQEAGYDTSSAE
+838 EAGYDTSSAE

-860 RVEEVATSQKEAFD
+860 RVEEVATAQKEAFD

-912 DAERNNFKSRTTIQA
+912 EAERNNFKSRTTIQS

-1092 HTDTALTLK
+1092 HTDTALTLR

-1142 LDEVLKRVQEK
+1142 LDEVLKKVQEK
-1153 QQTEEFSDAG
+1153 QRAKEV
-1163 TKYSIRE
+1163 KYSIETDGPYSYVKADRQVFTSSNIDTRKVQLENYLNSIIDYTGRLEIPTMDGEVIAITDASTGRTNSVGKLSSYNEHVNKETGEANEKRIRLKQNIALHIDEVIAVSQKE
-1170 EAPPVKTGIAYK
+1170 ERIGTVADRNFKHDAASQKGWTYRKA
-1182 VFFVKD
+1182 VFKDFD
-1188 GKLYPPMVANPGGAD
+1188 GKWY
-1203 TPIGVWLNA
+1203 
-1212 DVGAAAPDS
+1212 
-1221 KTGRQQVK
+1221 
-1229 AGGKGTQGGSGSLAF
+1229 AF
-1244 RPGWHLGDIPRAS
+1244 LIS
-1257 QFDRLNQATGKKEL
+1257 V
-1271 FPENFVW
+1271 PENDAGKFVYNVNKFKER
-1278 AECEYAKDV
+1278 ALKTKKTSSEKFTGSSLSGA
-1287 DYQKEAMSYGYTE
+1287 QKEESLNSYYAQNKE
-1300 NGKYRHSY
+1300 SVKGKFSLDEAYRKAVTS
-1308 AGLPRIPKD
+1308 G
-1317 GYYRYRTNP
+1317 
-1326 NPETVPWVITGAM
+1326 
-1339 KVNRLLSDAE
+1339 
-1349 VNSILEKNGVAP
+1349 
-1361 VHRQGGD
+1361 
-1368 VSLEDLGFANV
+1368 NV
-1379 QERKST
+1379 QEQQK
-1385 LEGAIGETANVTSV
+1385 
-1399 DQDNLVEE
+1399 LVE
-1407 LKEAKTERQVDEKIN
+1407 Q
-1422 KYCVDITRSDLAGYR
+1422 
-1437 QDLLDSGLVGEGKP
+1437 
-1451 ISQKALN
+1451 
-1458 GLFNLM
+1458 
-1464 TKVCDKVSMH
+1464 
-1474 RAILDFGPELKT
+1474 
-1486 EAAKENRAYVP
+1486 AAKEAGYT
-1497 YKQNADPH
+1497 
-1505 YKLALDFSTL
+1505 KLF
-1515 CRKRILLQTIAER
+1515 
-1528 LQAKMGRAVTQEE
+1528 
-1541 TVAIRLELQKLQQE
+1541 
-1555 GMKIEVACALCY
+1555 Y
-1567 VEAARLKSPKAINAF
+1567 
-1582 LNNPEAYMRKYLAQ
+1582 
-1596 KVGTAKEQVAEQQ
+1596 
-1609 RKWKEEHGYHPN
+1609 HG
-1621 ETKSNMSAADEKA
+1621 
-1634 YNDFSKLLRE
+1634 SK
-1644 SLSMDEESERIIARA
+1644 
-1659 VDVVRNTPEKLLSAK
+1659 K
-1674 GIEQLKKSLDTAD
+1674 GGGFTTFKNWQYFTENK
-1687 RTLVDAFVT
+1687 
-1696 QVRNSTRSKAQET
+1696 
-1709 DTPYVRGDAKRLVP
+1709 
-1723 DSVIQYANQESGFR
+1723 QYAQRYAGGENGLYTTYVKMENTF
-1737 HQSWS
+1737 
-1742 DFQVIHML
+1742 
-1750 DTMAAVIE
+1750 DTRQAEA
-1758 LAQRRAKMHAYTKV
+1758 R
-1772 PAMVEMCGYTGM
+1772 
-1784 MINMSL
+1784 SL
-1790 IPYGITVLDAN
+1790 
-1801 GNLIFDRVEGM
+1801 
-1812 PWDIMMDLRD
+1812 
-1822 RFPDTAGNIAIGIND
+1822 
-1837 AQIRAL
+1837 
-1843 LASEDIDYVIPY
+1843 
-1855 HASGMNKN
+1855 
-1863 MRKYLDI
+1863 
-1870 RSWTEY
+1870 
-1876 TSTQN
+1876 
-1881 ERGNNRGKKGDAPAL
+1881 
-1896 AEWFNEAEAVKAKDG
+1896 FNEARQELGLSELQENGLPDWTDGYDLSEYIEENDLPYDSIILDEGGDMVNGKPVSRGLSYVIRNPEQIKSADAVTYDDAG
-1911 NAYMREAS
+1911 NAIPLS
-1919 EKYLQLC
+1919 ERFNMGK
-1926 YERNLIPKFSQYL
+1926 KDF
-1939 MKGEDGRYSLSPEY
+1939 RYSLD
-1953 ENYWKMLVDRKM
+1953 ENYK
-1965 VNQKTGKV
+1965 Q
-1973 IQQKPVL
+1973 
-1980 PVFDD
+1980 
-1985 ATIMKILD
+1985 
-1993 DRLADP
+1993 
-1999 AVQDAEKAAD
+1999 
-2009 IVTSRFADWTKGR
+2009 
-2022 NNASAEAIEEA
+2022 
-2033 KRIRDRSAALTVQ
+2033 
-2046 KTVGSNGTRYALD
+2046 
-2059 TDYYDYSR
+2059 
-2067 SFAQQI
+2067 
-2073 DDYVAGKFPERDTFV
+2073 YVAT
-2088 LGKTPDIFQKVGL
+2088 T
-2101 SALPMTMDQIH
+2101 
-2112 VDYALNGTKNA
+2112 
-2123 DHQLGAALLKQ
+2123 
-2134 LPTLME
+2134 
-2140 KPVAI
+2140 
-2145 IESATHPNNS
+2145 ES
-2155 VMAIVKGEVNGKQVT
+2155 Q
-2170 AAVRVGGTGRQNGV
+2170 
-2184 IIDSNHLVSV
+2184 
-2194 QGRQN
+2194 
-2199 AVSKLLVQAMEKENA
+2199 
-2214 GETGVY
+2214 
-2220 YINKTEAQDLCAR
+2220 
-2233 AGLQLPGSAAQ
+2233 
-2244 DGLIHSIF
+2244 
-2252 DAGSP
+2252 
-2257 VNRKY
+2257 
-2262 VEQTETRQFKRWFGN
+2262 QFKQWFGN

-2306 GAGSRDEGTPFGIFL
+2306 GAGSLDEGTPFGIFL

-2386 KDALVNF
+2386 KDALVDF
-2393 MVQWRKDN
+2393 MAQWRKDN

-2420 AEDTLLDEWTAK
+2420 AEDTLLDEWIAK

-2452 YDGVILETDE
+2452 YDGVILETDK

-2521 LQSMTLTSNVN
+2521 LQSMNAVSNVN

-2540 RFFDAISKNNTELR
+2540 RFFDAISKGNESLR

-2568 TGKYARGIKDMQER
+2568 TGLYARNLEKMQER
-2582 VRNIA
+2582 VKNIA
-2587 TEAGILSKDG
+2587 KEAGVLSQDG
-2597 KKFDKAASAAVQNY
+2597 KKFDKAASAAVQNI
-2611 GEGYQLKKCTVEAKV
+2611 GEGIAPIACSVEAKV
-2626 VDADTVFINAV
+2626 VEADTISLKATRND
-2637 SDGIN
+2637 SEI
-2642 VLSGD
+2642 LSGD
-2647 FTLQEVRK
+2647 FTLEEVVDK
-2655 NFGRENGDMIWEKA
+2655 FGVENGNEIWDKA
-2669 FDQAQKNS
+2669 FDQAQKDS
-2677 ERGQKASAIEYEST
+2677 EKGRKASAVEYEST
-2691 TSPYKL
+2691 TSPY
-2697 TDLQTQFPRT
+2697 TMDDLKAQFPTSWERL
-2707 WQKLVE
+2707 KAA
-2713 ADKAFREMY
+2713 ADAYREMY
-2722 DEYIGNMNAMLREIY
+2722 DEYYENMNAMLREIY
-2737 PNSFTKEDDTVAKI
+2737 PNAFTGKDDTTAKI
-2751 DDLVEKKKHRITDT
+2751 DALVEKKKHRIADAEQAISER
-2765 EKAIAERMKSLGKVE
+2765 EKTLKKVE
-2780 AEMAAKK
+2780 SEMAGKK

-2802 ALNEAIADLNE
+2802 RLNESIADLNE
-2813 KKAGYNEDIAALA
+2813 LIAGYNEDVAALA
-2826 VKKNAIFELDKSG
+2826 VKKNAILEDKSG
-2839 ESLNRMHQLE
+2839 ESLNRMHKLE
-2849 YRQDYYHHFNEMSVG
+2849 FRKKYFHHFVESEKRNFIGEV
-2864 LKEAWNLILQG
+2864 WDLIINKNPQQL
-2875 SNRDISPAVVGNT
+2875 SPAIVGR
-2888 SNSKAKT
+2888 SANSKAKS

-2906 GAYTADA
+2906 PYHTPDA
-2913 VNGMLKYGALAEYKL
+2913 VNGMLRYASLAEYKL
-2928 AFDPLVA
+2928 AFDPLAA
-2935 YLRDAE
+2935 YLRNAE
-2941 KKIRDVSDETNRNS
+2941 KKIRQINDETNRNS
-2955 LILYLNSW
+2955 LLLYLNTW
-2963 TNQIAGK
+2963 TNQILGK

-2979 DRGVVGRNILNF
+2979 DRGVVGRNIVNA
-2991 LQKLNGRVIRN
+2991 LQKLNSRVIKN

-3034 VLCWSRAAKGDEMMQ
+3034 VLCWSKAAKGDEMMQ

-3058 ASRFAGVEMMDTST
+3058 ASRFAGVEMIDTSI
-3072 MAKAE
+3072 MASAE
-3077 RFANWMLSI
+3077 RFANKMLSI

-3109 KSIVSMPRKY
+3109 KSIMSMPRKY
-3119 DSAVDYADDVTRR
+3119 ESAVDYADDVTRR

-3188 AMNAVFEAI
+3188 AMNAVFEAV
-3197 VGSTVLPFDFIRA
+3197 VGSTVLPFDFVRA
-3210 LIDILFG
+3210 LIDIIFG
-3217 AKDIL
+3217 AKDIQ

-3340 GYSGKTNSKGEDT
+3340 GYSGKTNSKGKDT
-3353 VQFATDTNVLNYIHA
+3353 VQFATDRDILELIHA

-3406 VKAEEFHAA
+3406 VKAEEFQAA

-3431 LKEYRTQ
+3431 LKGYRTQ

-3461 LISTKGTSSEAKSE
+3461 LISTTGTSSEAKSE

-3517 GTTAMKNGAGIKN
+3517 GTTALKNGAGIKN

-3543 ANKNPMTATQK
+3543 ANEKPMTATQK
-3554 RDWLRENVKD
+3554 RDWLHQNMKD

-3603 VTKDGTVA
+3603 VANDGTVA

-3622 TWYAISR
+3622 TWYAISQ
-3629 HGDSKYRKGLTA
+3629 HGDSKYQKGLTA
-3641 VRKGVNPKTIR
+3641 VRKGANPKTIR

-3657 MQAYQDSKN
+3657 MQAYQDSHKN
-3666 QSMSFEER
+3666 QSMSSEER

-3684 PKEQA
+3684 PKEQS

-3742 EWYAVSQTDHYD
+3742 EWYAASQTDYYN

-3773 YTRWSDLS
+3773 YTKWSDLS

>member
-10 KYKQYLKE
+10 KYKQYLKD

-36 GNRAD
+36 GSRAD

-113 QQAAEAAARASAA
+113 QQAAAAAARAAAA
-126 SQVEAEEAA
+126 SQAEAEEAA

-234 NALQSSQAIQQEY
+234 NALQSSLTAQQEY

-302 DVDERTSPLADRK
+302 DVDEKTSPLADRK

-375 NYYMPAI
+375 DYFIPAI
-382 ANKIRYAGK
+382 ANSIRYAGK
-391 TGKVNDKET
+391 KAEPERGVNNDI
-400 DFVYNVINGKI
+400 YAIINGQL
-411 TEETLKKLYGRS
+411 TSNYLTLAERKNNLPTPYQKKMQKFEFLT
-423 DPGTKYRYLL
+423 D
-433 LDEEEKNAYNY
+433 EEKNAYNW
-444 LYEKKGLKA
+444 LYKNKGLDKA
-453 ANDYADSLMPLL
+453 NEYAESLTPFLL
-465 EMRGAE
+465 ERNNAYTQEEWTKVANKSWVGASILSVPLAIGE
-471 EDQAAWEEY
+471 VPAAI
-480 TKEHP
+480 KKM
-485 VAANIHS
+485 
-492 IGLSAAEIAPAISRV
+492 GL
-507 VIGAYNE
+507 GLYNTVSKDAKY
-514 ISGTKNPAYVDTN
+514 IDTN
-527 STLYSGTNRR
+527 DPTETMS
-537 TTIRTKTSGMILGDN
+537 TIRSTIRSASSQKILGLDKEN
-552 PTGWQKVKNF
+552 HEPTKAQKFANF
-562 AYNTGMSMAD
+562 VYSAGMSTAD
-572 SATMLPFAYAGLPWV
+572 SAFLGLMGKFGGWRGIT
-587 SDLVFFSSASNEAY
+587 DTIFFSSSFGDKYKEARAS
-601 KDAISRGANQADA
+601 GANQQQAFNA
-614 ILAGAASGIAEAL
+614 AVASGAAETI

-633 DKVVKMSTSGKG
+633 DTFLENFLSAPLKG
-645 KFIMNILKQAGIE
+645 ATRVARFIEMLQKIGLQGLVE
-658 ASEEACTSIANLITD
+658 GSEEMFTGIANLFTD
-673 KLFLGELSN
+673 QLFLGELSEN
-682 NELDRKNYIQEYMAT
+682 AKSKAAYIQEALAD
-697 GMSRE
+697 GLSQKD
-702 EAEKKANIQVFT
+702 AEKQADKRVVAETIQNIGLET
-714 DTIKDIGMDALG
+714 LAGALSGGM
-726 GFASGLGFGLF
+726 FGIF
-737 GAATNAYT
+737 GAGMNKVHFSEMGRRLRGDTNVYD
-745 QKQIGKEVKQNS
+745 QVIQN
-757 EVLDNDYRVAE
+757 AKM
-768 LLGGETAD
+768 LGGETAEM
-776 LARKYDQRSITE
+776 ARNI
-788 MEAGDLH
+788 
-795 TAIVSKLQ
+795 
-803 EQAEVSEKNAETV
+803 EQAGSKATDSAIGELYNASYEATRKLLETDNRDT
-816 AAVLDGREI
+816 AAVLLAGEKI
-825 SADQAADMLQSSK
+825 TESQAEGMLEESGDVLK
-838 DFLQEAGYDTSSAE
+838 EAGYDTSSAE

-860 RVEEVATSQKEAFD
+860 RVEEVATAQKEAFD

-912 DAERNNFKSRTTIQA
+912 EAERSNFKSRTTIQS

-1101 DRLTKILNA
+1101 ERLTKILNA

-1142 LDEVLKRVQEK
+1142 LDEVLKKVQEK
-1153 QQTEEFSDAG
+1153 QQAKEFGDAG
-1163 TKYSIRE
+1163 TK
-1170 EAPPVKTGIAYK
+1170 
-1182 VFFVKD
+1182 F
-1188 GKLYPPMVANPGGAD
+1188 
-1203 TPIGVWLNA
+1203 
-1212 DVGAAAPDS
+1212 
-1221 KTGRQQVK
+1221 
-1229 AGGKGTQGGSGSLAF
+1229 
-1244 RPGWHLGDIPRAS
+1244 
-1257 QFDRLNQATGKKEL
+1257 
-1271 FPENFVW
+1271 
-1278 AECEYAKDV
+1278 
-1287 DYQKEAMSYGYTE
+1287 
-1300 NGKYRHSY
+1300 
-1308 AGLPRIPKD
+1308 
-1317 GYYRYRTNP
+1317 
-1326 NPETVPWVITGAM
+1326 
-1339 KVNRLLSDAE
+1339 
-1349 VNSILEKNGVAP
+1349 SILEIVDGKKIAWVENSGLSRKDLQNHKKVAEYIGEHIGEAYTIIESGSR
-1361 VHRQGGD
+1361 VYIG
-1368 VSLEDLGFANV
+1368 EDLPGEYTQSEYTKRLFAKN
-1379 QERKST
+1379 RSALFAKNKATDS
-1385 LEGAIGETANVTSV
+1385 IGDMIEIAENRRWEKTKHTHNKDAKYGMYRYDTCFAFPIKNNAGKVV
-1399 DQDNLVEE
+1399 DVKAYDAE
-1407 LKEAKTERQVDEKIN
+1407 LLIRNASNGK
-1422 KYCVDITRSDLAGYR
+1422 KYLYDI
-1437 QDLLDSGLVGEGKP
+1437 VN
-1451 ISQKALN
+1451 I
-1458 GLFNLM
+1458 
-1464 TKVCDKVSMH
+1464 
-1474 RAILDFGPELKT
+1474 
-1486 EAAKENRAYVP
+1486 KENTDYQV
-1497 YKQNADPH
+1497 
-1505 YKLALDFSTL
+1505 
-1515 CRKRILLQTIAER
+1515 
-1528 LQAKMGRAVTQEE
+1528 
-1541 TVAIRLELQKLQQE
+1541 EL
-1555 GMKIEVACALCY
+1555 
-1567 VEAARLKSPKAINAF
+1567 
-1582 LNNPEAYMRKYLAQ
+1582 
-1596 KVGTAKEQVAEQQ
+1596 QQ
-1609 RKWKEEHGYHPN
+1609 RK
-1621 ETKSNMSAADEKA
+1621 S
-1634 YNDFSKLLRE
+1634 
-1644 SLSMDEESERIIARA
+1644 
-1659 VDVVRNTPEKLLSAK
+1659 
-1674 GIEQLKKSLDTAD
+1674 
-1687 RTLVDAFVT
+1687 
-1696 QVRNSTRSKAQET
+1696 
-1709 DTPYVRGDAKRLVP
+1709 
-1723 DSVIQYANQESGFR
+1723 
-1737 HQSWS
+1737 
-1742 DFQVIHML
+1742 
-1750 DTMAAVIE
+1750 
-1758 LAQRRAKMHAYTKV
+1758 
-1772 PAMVEMCGYTGM
+1772 
-1784 MINMSL
+1784 
-1790 IPYGITVLDAN
+1790 
-1801 GNLIFDRVEGM
+1801 
-1812 PWDIMMDLRD
+1812 
-1822 RFPDTAGNIAIGIND
+1822 
-1837 AQIRAL
+1837 
-1843 LASEDIDYVIPY
+1843 
-1855 HASGMNKN
+1855 
-1863 MRKYLDI
+1863 
-1870 RSWTEY
+1870 
-1876 TSTQN
+1876 
-1881 ERGNNRGKKGDAPAL
+1881 
-1896 AEWFNEAEAVKAKDG
+1896 
-1911 NAYMREAS
+1911 
-1919 EKYLQLC
+1919 
-1926 YERNLIPKFSQYL
+1926 
-1939 MKGEDGRYSLSPEY
+1939 
-1953 ENYWKMLVDRKM
+1953 
-1965 VNQKTGKV
+1965 
-1973 IQQKPVL
+1973 
-1980 PVFDD
+1980 
-1985 ATIMKILD
+1985 
-1993 DRLADP
+1993 
-1999 AVQDAEKAAD
+1999 
-2009 IVTSRFADWTKGR
+2009 
-2022 NNASAEAIEEA
+2022 
-2033 KRIRDRSAALTVQ
+2033 
-2046 KTVGSNGTRYALD
+2046 
-2059 TDYYDYSR
+2059 
-2067 SFAQQI
+2067 
-2073 DDYVAGKFPERDTFV
+2073 
-2088 LGKTPDIFQKVGL
+2088 
-2101 SALPMTMDQIH
+2101 
-2112 VDYALNGTKNA
+2112 
-2123 DHQLGAALLKQ
+2123 
-2134 LPTLME
+2134 
-2140 KPVAI
+2140 
-2145 IESATHPNNS
+2145 
-2155 VMAIVKGEVNGKQVT
+2155 
-2170 AAVRVGGTGRQNGV
+2170 
-2184 IIDSNHLVSV
+2184 
-2194 QGRQN
+2194 
-2199 AVSKLLVQAMEKENA
+2199 
-2214 GETGVY
+2214 
-2220 YINKTEAQDLCAR
+2220 
-2233 AGLQLPGSAAQ
+2233 
-2244 DGLIHSIF
+2244 
-2252 DAGSP
+2252 
-2257 VNRKY
+2257 
-2262 VEQTETRQFKRWFGN
+2262 
-2277 SKVVNADGTPMKVYH
+2277 
-2292 QTENDFTVFDPRKG
+2292 RKG
-2306 GAGSRDEGTPFGIFL
+2306 GAMLPADSGVSSGTMTQNGE
-2321 KSSPRD
+2321 SV
-2327 IGLKGKKQ
+2327 KGK
-2335 MELYVSI
+2335 
-2342 ENPLRA
+2342 
-2348 ANREDFSAQMRKMSP
+2348 FS
-2363 EYDTLIKE
+2363 
-2371 HEALDAEYKAKNREA
+2371 
-2386 KDALVNF
+2386 
-2393 MVQWRKDN
+2393 
-2401 PGADSRALYEVDK
+2401 
-2414 FNELFD
+2414 
-2420 AEDTLLDEWTAK
+2420 LDEAYRK
-2432 ADAISVKAKEAL
+2432 AVSSGNVQEQQKLVEQAAKEAGYTKL
-2444 TSALEKNG
+2444 FYHGSKKGGGFTTFKNWQYFTENKQYAQRYAGGENGLYTTYVKMENTFDTRQAEARSLFNEARQELGLSKLQENGLPDWTDG
-2452 YDGVILETDE
+2452 YDLSEYIEENDLPYDSIILDE
-2462 GSWGRKTDAYIALRP
+2462 GGDMVNGKPVSRGLSYVIRNP
-2477 EQVKSATDN
+2477 EQIKSADAVTYDDAGN
-2486 IGTFDR
+2486 VIPLSERFNMGKK
-2492 NNPDIRYSLDTEQL
+2492 DIRYSLDTEQL

-2597 KKFDKAASAAVQNY
+2597 KKFDKAASAAVQNI
-2611 GEGYQLKKCTVEAKV
+2611 GEGIAPIACSVEAKV
-2626 VDADTVFINAV
+2626 VEADTISLKATRKD
-2637 SDGIN
+2637 SEI
-2642 VLSGD
+2642 LSGN
-2647 FTLQEVRK
+2647 FTLEEVVDR
-2655 NFGRENGDMIWEKA
+2655 FGVENGNEIWDKA
-2669 FDQAQKNS
+2669 FDQAQKDS
-2677 ERGQKASAIEYEST
+2677 EKGKKASAVEYESS
-2691 TSPYKL
+2691 TSPY
-2697 TDLQTQFPRT
+2697 TIEDLKAQFPTSWERL
-2707 WQKLVE
+2707 KAA
-2713 ADKAFREMY
+2713 ADAYREMY
-2722 DEYIGNMNAMLREIY
+2722 DEYYENMNAMLREIY
-2737 PNSFTKEDDTVAKI
+2737 PNAFTSKDDTTAKI
-2751 DDLVEKKKHRITDT
+2751 DALVEKKKHRIADA
-2765 EKAIAERMKSLGKVE
+2765 EQAIAEREKTLKKVE
-2780 AEMAAKK
+2780 SEMAGKK

-2802 ALNEAIADLNE
+2802 RLNESIADLNE
-2813 KKAGYNEDIAALA
+2813 LIAGYNEDVAALA
-2826 VKKNAIFELDKSG
+2826 VKKNAILEDKSG
-2839 ESLNRMHQLE
+2839 ESLSRMHKLE
-2849 YRQDYYHHFNEMSVG
+2849 FRKKYFHHFV
-2864 LKEAWNLILQG
+2864 EAEKRNFIGEVWDLIINKNPQQL
-2875 SNRDISPAVVGNT
+2875 SPAIVGR
-2888 SNSKAKT
+2888 SANSKAKS
-2895 RWAGFFQQRKG
+2895 RWAGFFQKRKG
-2906 GAYTADA
+2906 PYHTPDA
-2913 VNGMLKYGALAEYKL
+2913 VNGMLRYASLAEYKL
-2928 AFDPLVA
+2928 AFDPLAA
-2935 YLRDAE
+2935 YLRNAE
-2941 KKIRDVSDETNRNS
+2941 KKIRQISDETNRNS
-2955 LILYLNSW
+2955 LLLYLNTW
-2963 TNQIAGK
+2963 TNQILGK

-2979 DRGVVGRNILNF
+2979 DRGVVGRNIVNA
-2991 LQKLNGRVIRN
+2991 LQKLNSRVIKN

-3034 VLCWSRAAKGDEMMQ
+3034 VLCWSKAAKGDEMMQ

-3058 ASRFAGVEMMDTST
+3058 ASRFAGVEMMDTSV

-3077 RFANWMLSI
+3077 KFANWMLSF

-3101 QYVRDPNS
+3101 QYVRNPNS
-3109 KSIVSMPRKY
+3109 KSIMSMPRKY
-3119 DSAVDYADDVTRR
+3119 ESAVDYADDVTRR

-3197 VGSTVLPFDFIRA
+3197 VGSTVLPFDFVRA

-3543 ANKNPMTATQK
+3543 ANENPMTATQK

-3641 VRKGVNPKTIR
+3641 VRKGANPKTIR

-3657 MQAYQDSKN
+3657 MQAYQDSHKN
-3666 QSMSFEER
+3666 QSMSSEER

-3754 KAKTAYSACGIKP
+3754 KAKIAYSACGIKP
-3767 TVFVDF
+3767 AVFVDF

-3811 KAYLYYKV
+3811 KEYLYYKV

>member
-10 KYKQYLKE
+10 KYKQYLKD

-24 MEQSRQYNRENA
+24 MEKSRQYNRENA

-41 AVSQARSDY
+41 AVSQARSSY

-69 ITGEVPRLKTN
+69 LTGEVPRLKTN

-113 QQAAEAAARASAA
+113 QQAAAAAARAAA
-126 SQVEAEEAA
+126 ESQAEAEEAA

-155 TKPNANTATL
+155 TKQTKQTNANTATL

-174 METAAKAR
+174 METAAKTR

-234 NALQSSQAIQQEY
+234 NALQSSLNAQQEY

-274 ADKVGEILSNATIP
+274 ADRVGEILSNATIP

-302 DVDERTSPLADRK
+302 DVDEKTSPLADRK

-340 ARRSKTGGLGYGVG
+340 ARRSKPGGLGYGVG

-361 EIAFRQEQSNRAEY
+361 ENAFRQEQSNRAEY

-391 TGKVNDKET
+391 TGNVNDKET

-411 TEETLKKLYGRS
+411 TEETIKKMYGRS

-444 LYEKKGLKA
+444 LYENKGLKA
-453 ANDYADSLMPLL
+453 ANDYAESLMPLL

-471 EDQAAWEEY
+471 EDQAAWAEY

-492 IGLSAAEIAPAISRV
+492 IGLSASEIAPAISRV
-507 VIGAYNE
+507 GIGAYNE

-572 SATMLPFAYAGLPWV
+572 SAAMLPFAYAGLPWV
-587 SDLVFFSSASNEAY
+587 SDLVFFSSASNDAY

-645 KFIMNILKQAGIE
+645 KFIMNMLKQAGIE

-745 QKQIGKEVKQNS
+745 QKQVGKEVKQNS

-816 AAVLDGREI
+816 ATVLDGREI

-860 RVEEVATSQKEAFD
+860 RVEEVATAQKEAFD

-912 DAERNNFKSRTTIQA
+912 EAERNNFKSRTTIQS

-959 AQRKLDMIGKIS
+959 AQRKLDMIGKMS

-1101 DRLTKILNA
+1101 ERLTKILNA

-1142 LDEVLKRVQEK
+1142 LDEVLKK
-1153 QQTEEFSDAG
+1153 
-1163 TKYSIRE
+1163 
-1170 EAPPVKTGIAYK
+1170 
-1182 VFFVKD
+1182 
-1188 GKLYPPMVANPGGAD
+1188 
-1203 TPIGVWLNA
+1203 
-1212 DVGAAAPDS
+1212 
-1221 KTGRQQVK
+1221 
-1229 AGGKGTQGGSGSLAF
+1229 
-1244 RPGWHLGDIPRAS
+1244 
-1257 QFDRLNQATGKKEL
+1257 
-1271 FPENFVW
+1271 
-1278 AECEYAKDV
+1278 
-1287 DYQKEAMSYGYTE
+1287 
-1300 NGKYRHSY
+1300 
-1308 AGLPRIPKD
+1308 
-1317 GYYRYRTNP
+1317 
-1326 NPETVPWVITGAM
+1326 
-1339 KVNRLLSDAE
+1339 
-1349 VNSILEKNGVAP
+1349 
-1361 VHRQGGD
+1361 
-1368 VSLEDLGFANV
+1368 V

-1486 EAAKENRAYVP
+1486 EAEITAAKENRAYVP

-1555 GMKIEVACALCY
+1555 GMQIEVACALCY

-1582 LNNPEAYMRKYLAQ
+1582 LNNPEAYMRRYLAQ
-1596 KVGTAKEQVAEQQ
+1596 KVGTAKEQVEKQQ
-1609 RKWKEEHGYHPN
+1609 RKWKEEHGYHRN
-1621 ETKSNMSAADEKA
+1621 ETKGNMSAADEKA
-1634 YNDFSKLLRE
+1634 YNDFSKSLRE
-1644 SLSMDEESERIIARA
+1644 SLAMDEESERIIARA

-1674 GIEQLKKSLDTAD
+1674 GVEQLKKSLDAAD

-1737 HQSWS
+1737 HQRWS

-1772 PAMVEMCGYTGM
+1772 PAMVEMCGLTGM

-1790 IPYGITVLDAN
+1790 IPHGNTGLDAN

-1812 PWDIMMDLRD
+1812 PWDTMMDLRD
-1822 RFPDTAGNIAIGIND
+1822 RFPATAGNIAIGIND

-1939 MKGEDGRYSLSPEY
+1939 VKGEDGRYSLSPEY

-1965 VNQKTGKV
+1965 VNQKTGQV

-1985 ATIMKILD
+1985 ATIMNILD

-2009 IVTSRFADWTKGR
+2009 IVTSRFANWTKGR

-2046 KTVGSNGTRYALD
+2046 KTVGSNDTSYSLNTSVSEEYKDADFAKNGTIYTYDFLVKQKPIQIVTVAD
-2059 TDYYDYSR
+2059 T
-2067 SFAQQI
+2067 AQTQ
-2073 DDYVAGKFPERDTFV
+2073 GENN
-2088 LGKTPDIFQKVGL
+2088 
-2101 SALPMTMDQIH
+2101 H
-2112 VDYALNGTKNA
+2112 VDVKAVVETGMENALENGRKYKDVCLVRNNYTGREISVSANTLRHGLGGNRNRVITNAKATEKIGEILKNSIPVNGLKNKADVDSTYAMAGILMNKKGNQFIAISTIEQKSDKVSDIAVYDIAHAMNA
-2123 DHQLGAALLKQ
+2123 RMKKGSTAGMFHPQGVTPSTASYSYKIQDFLRIVNSTHKSILSESVLAAL
-2134 LPTLME
+2134 
-2140 KPVAI
+2140 
-2145 IESATHPNNS
+2145 
-2155 VMAIVKGEVNGKQVT
+2155 
-2170 AAVRVGGTGRQNGV
+2170 
-2184 IIDSNHLVSV
+2184 
-2194 QGRQN
+2194 
-2199 AVSKLLVQAMEKENA
+2199 
-2214 GETGVY
+2214 GETRP
-2220 YINKTEAQDLCAR
+2220 E
-2233 AGLQLPGSAAQ
+2233 
-2244 DGLIHSIF
+2244 
-2252 DAGSP
+2252 
-2257 VNRKY
+2257 
-2262 VEQTETRQFKRWFGN
+2262 
-2277 SKVVNADGTPMKVYH
+2277 DGTYS
-2292 QTENDFTVFDPRKG
+2292 G
-2306 GAGSRDEGTPFGIFL
+2306 
-2321 KSSPRD
+2321 
-2327 IGLKGKKQ
+2327 
-2335 MELYVSI
+2335 
-2342 ENPLRA
+2342 
-2348 ANREDFSAQMRKMSP
+2348 
-2363 EYDTLIKE
+2363 
-2371 HEALDAEYKAKNREA
+2371 
-2386 KDALVNF
+2386 
-2393 MVQWRKDN
+2393 
-2401 PGADSRALYEVDK
+2401 
-2414 FNELFD
+2414 
-2420 AEDTLLDEWTAK
+2420 
-2432 ADAISVKAKEAL
+2432 
-2444 TSALEKNG
+2444 
-2452 YDGVILETDE
+2452 
-2462 GSWGRKTDAYIALRP
+2462 
-2477 EQVKSATDN
+2477 QVL
-2486 IGTFDR
+2486 
-2492 NNPDIRYSLDTEQL
+2492 YSLDTEQL
-2506 EKTVRAIDTKALEEG
+2506 EKTVRAIDTKALEKG
-2521 LQSMTLTSNVN
+2521 LQSMNAVSNVN

-2540 RFFDAISKNNTELR
+2540 RFFDAISKGNESLR

-2568 TGKYARGIKDMQER
+2568 TGLYARNLEKMQER
-2582 VRNIA
+2582 VKNIA
-2587 TEAGILSKDG
+2587 KEAGVLSQDG
-2597 KKFDKAASAAVQNY
+2597 KKFDKAASAAVQNI
-2611 GEGYQLKKCTVEAKV
+2611 GEGIAPIACSVEAKV
-2626 VDADTVFINAV
+2626 VEADTISLKATRND
-2637 SDGIN
+2637 SEI
-2642 VLSGD
+2642 LSGD
-2647 FTLQEVRK
+2647 FTLEEVVDR
-2655 NFGRENGDMIWEKA
+2655 FGVENGNEIWDKA
-2669 FDQAQKNS
+2669 FDQAQKDS
-2677 ERGQKASAIEYEST
+2677 EKGRKASAVEYEST
-2691 TSPYKL
+2691 TSPY
-2697 TDLQTQFPRT
+2697 TMDDLKAQFPTSWERL
-2707 WQKLVE
+2707 KAA
-2713 ADKAFREMY
+2713 ADAYREMY
-2722 DEYIGNMNAMLREIY
+2722 DEYYENMNAMLREIY
-2737 PNSFTKEDDTVAKI
+2737 PNAFTSKDDTTAKI
-2751 DDLVEKKKHRITDT
+2751 DALVEKKKHRIADAEQAILER
-2765 EKAIAERMKSLGKVE
+2765 EKTLKKVE
-2780 AEMAAKK
+2780 SEMAGKK

-2802 ALNEAIADLNE
+2802 RLNESIADLNE
-2813 KKAGYNEDIAALA
+2813 LIAGYNEDVAALA
-2826 VKKNAIFELDKSG
+2826 VKKNAILEDKSG
-2839 ESLNRMHQLE
+2839 ESLSRMHKLE
-2849 YRQDYYHHFNEMSVG
+2849 FRKKYFHHFVESEKRNFIGEV
-2864 LKEAWNLILQG
+2864 WDLIINKNPQQL
-2875 SNRDISPAVVGNT
+2875 SPAIVGR
-2888 SNSKAKT
+2888 SANSKAKS

-2906 GAYTADA
+2906 PYHTPDA
-2913 VNGMLKYGALAEYKL
+2913 VNGMLRYASLAEYKL
-2928 AFDPLVA
+2928 AFDPLAA
-2935 YLRDAE
+2935 YLRNAE
-2941 KKIRDVSDETNRNS
+2941 KKIRQINDETNRNS
-2955 LILYLNSW
+2955 LLLYLNTW
-2963 TNQIAGK
+2963 TNQILGK
-2970 SSDFDRLLT
+2970 SSDFDRLFT
-2979 DRGVVGRNILNF
+2979 DRGVVGRNIVNA
-2991 LQKLNGRVIRN
+2991 LQKLNSRVIKN

-3034 VLCWSRAAKGDEMMQ
+3034 VLCWSKAAKGDEMMQ

-3058 ASRFAGVEMMDTST
+3058 ASRFAGVEMIDTST

-3077 RFANWMLSI
+3077 KFANWMLSI

-3101 QYVRDPNS
+3101 QYVRNPNS
-3109 KSIVSMPRKY
+3109 KSIMSMPRKY
-3119 DSAVDYADDVTRR
+3119 ESAVDYADDVTRR

-3188 AMNAVFEAI
+3188 VMNAVFEAV
-3197 VGSTVLPFDFIRA
+3197 VGSTVLPFDFVRA

-3235 KLIGQRIGAET
+3235 KLIGQRLGAET

-3265 EAVFG
+3265 KAVFG

-3406 VKAEEFHAA
+3406 VKAEEFQAA

-3431 LKEYRTQ
+3431 LKGYRTQ

-3461 LISTKGTSSEAKSE
+3461 LICTTGESSEAKSE

-3517 GTTAMKNGAGIKN
+3517 GTTALKNGAGIKN

-3543 ANKNPMTATQK
+3543 ANEKPMTATQK
-3554 RDWLRENVKD
+3554 RDWLHQNVKD

-3603 VTKDGTVA
+3603 VANDGTVA

-3622 TWYAISR
+3622 TWYAISQ
-3629 HGDSKYRKGLTA
+3629 HGDSKYQKGLTA
-3641 VRKGVNPKTIR
+3641 VRKGANPKTIR

-3657 MQAYQDSKN
+3657 MQAYQDSHKN
-3666 QSMSFEER
+3666 QSMSSEER

-3742 EWYAVSQTDHYD
+3742 EWYAASQTDYYN

-3773 YTRWSDLS
+3773 YTKWSDLS

>member
-10 KYKQYLKE
+10 KYKQYLKD

-24 MEQSRQYNRENA
+24 MEKSRQYNRENA

-41 AVSQARSDY
+41 AVSQARSSY

-69 ITGEVPRLKTN
+69 LTGEVPRLKTN

-113 QQAAEAAARASAA
+113 QQAAAAAARAAAA
-126 SQVEAEEAA
+126 SQAEAEEAA

-155 TKPNANTATL
+155 TKQTNANTATL

-174 METAAKAR
+174 METAAKTR
-182 GTGGMVTAATAAA
+182 GTGGMVTGATAAA

-234 NALQSSQAIQQEY
+234 NALQSSQAAQQEY

-302 DVDERTSPLADRK
+302 DVDEKTSPLADRK

-340 ARRSKTGGLGYGVG
+340 ARRSKTGKLGYGVG

-375 NYYMPAI
+375 DYFIPAI
-382 ANKIRYAGK
+382 ANSIRYAGK
-391 TGKVNDKET
+391 KAEPEKGVNNDI
-400 DFVYNVINGKI
+400 YAIINGQL
-411 TEETLKKLYGRS
+411 TSNYLTLAERKNNLPTPYQKKMQKFEFLT
-423 DPGTKYRYLL
+423 D
-433 LDEEEKNAYNY
+433 EEKNAYNW
-444 LYEKKGLKA
+444 LYKNKGLDKA
-453 ANDYADSLMPLL
+453 NEYAESLTPFLLERNNAYTQEEWTKVANKSWVGASILSVPMAIGEVPAAVKKMGLGLYNTVSKDAKYIDTNDPTETMSTIRSTIRSASSQKILGLDKANHEPTWAQKFANFVYSAGMSTADSVFLGLMAKFGGW
-465 EMRGAE
+465 RGI
-471 EDQAAWEEY
+471 
-480 TKEHP
+480 T
-485 VAANIHS
+485 
-492 IGLSAAEIAPAISRV
+492 
-507 VIGAYNE
+507 
-514 ISGTKNPAYVDTN
+514 DT
-527 STLYSGTNRR
+527 
-537 TTIRTKTSGMILGDN
+537 I
-552 PTGWQKVKNF
+552 
-562 AYNTGMSMAD
+562 
-572 SATMLPFAYAGLPWV
+572 
-587 SDLVFFSSASNEAY
+587 FFSSSFGDKYKEARAS
-601 KDAISRGANQADA
+601 GANQQQAFNA
-614 ILAGAASGIAEAL
+614 AVASGAAETI
-627 FEHVSL
+627 FEHISI
-633 DKVVKMSTSGKG
+633 DKFLENFLSAPLKG
-645 KFIMNILKQAGIE
+645 ATRIARFVEMLKKIGLQGLVE
-658 ASEEACTSIANLITD
+658 GSEEMFTGIANLFTD
-673 KLFLGELSN
+673 QLFLGELSEN
-682 NELDRKNYIQEYMAT
+682 AKSKAAYIQEALAD
-697 GMSRE
+697 GLSQKD
-702 EAEKKANIQVFT
+702 AEKQAEKRVVAETIQNIGLET
-714 DTIKDIGMDALG
+714 LAGALSGGM
-726 GFASGLGFGLF
+726 FGIF
-737 GAATNAYT
+737 GAGMNKVHFSEMGRRLRGDTNVYD
-745 QKQIGKEVKQNS
+745 QVIQN
-757 EVLDNDYRVAE
+757 AKM
-768 LLGGETAD
+768 LGGETAEM
-776 LARKYDQRSITE
+776 ARNI
-788 MEAGDLH
+788 
-795 TAIVSKLQ
+795 
-803 EQAEVSEKNAETV
+803 EQAGRKATDSAIGELYNTSYEATRKLLETDNRDT
-816 AAVLDGREI
+816 AAVLLAGEKI
-825 SADQAADMLQSSK
+825 TESQAEGMLEESGDVLK
-838 DFLQEAGYDTSSAE
+838 EAGYDTSSAE

-860 RVEEVATSQKEAFD
+860 RVEEVATAQKEAFD

-912 DAERNNFKSRTTIQA
+912 EAERSNFKSRTTIQA

-932 QLSLMDMDGRFTNEQ
+932 QLSLMDMDGRFTDEQ

-1101 DRLTKILNA
+1101 ERLTKILNA

-1142 LDEVLKRVQEK
+1142 LDEVLEKVQEK
-1153 QQTEEFSDAG
+1153 QQAKEFGDAG
-1163 TKYSIRE
+1163 TK
-1170 EAPPVKTGIAYK
+1170 
-1182 VFFVKD
+1182 F
-1188 GKLYPPMVANPGGAD
+1188 
-1203 TPIGVWLNA
+1203 
-1212 DVGAAAPDS
+1212 
-1221 KTGRQQVK
+1221 
-1229 AGGKGTQGGSGSLAF
+1229 
-1244 RPGWHLGDIPRAS
+1244 
-1257 QFDRLNQATGKKEL
+1257 
-1271 FPENFVW
+1271 
-1278 AECEYAKDV
+1278 
-1287 DYQKEAMSYGYTE
+1287 
-1300 NGKYRHSY
+1300 
-1308 AGLPRIPKD
+1308 
-1317 GYYRYRTNP
+1317 
-1326 NPETVPWVITGAM
+1326 
-1339 KVNRLLSDAE
+1339 
-1349 VNSILEKNGVAP
+1349 SILEIVDGKKIAWVENSGLSRKDLQNHKKVAEYIGEHIGEAYTIIESGSR
-1361 VHRQGGD
+1361 VYIG
-1368 VSLEDLGFANV
+1368 EDLPGEYTQSEYTRRLFAKNRSVLLAKNKATDSIGDMIEIAENRRWEKTKHTHNKDAKYGMYRYDTCFAFPIKNNAGKVVDVKAYDAELLIRNASNGKKYLYDIVNIKENTDYQVELQQRKSRKGGAMLPADSGVSSGTMTQNGESVKGKFSLDEAYRKAVSSGNV
-1379 QERKST
+1379 QEQQK
-1385 LEGAIGETANVTSV
+1385 
-1399 DQDNLVEE
+1399 LVE
-1407 LKEAKTERQVDEKIN
+1407 Q
-1422 KYCVDITRSDLAGYR
+1422 
-1437 QDLLDSGLVGEGKP
+1437 
-1451 ISQKALN
+1451 
-1458 GLFNLM
+1458 
-1464 TKVCDKVSMH
+1464 
-1474 RAILDFGPELKT
+1474 
-1486 EAAKENRAYVP
+1486 AAKEAGYT
-1497 YKQNADPH
+1497 
-1505 YKLALDFSTL
+1505 KLF
-1515 CRKRILLQTIAER
+1515 
-1528 LQAKMGRAVTQEE
+1528 
-1541 TVAIRLELQKLQQE
+1541 
-1555 GMKIEVACALCY
+1555 Y
-1567 VEAARLKSPKAINAF
+1567 
-1582 LNNPEAYMRKYLAQ
+1582 
-1596 KVGTAKEQVAEQQ
+1596 
-1609 RKWKEEHGYHPN
+1609 HG
-1621 ETKSNMSAADEKA
+1621 
-1634 YNDFSKLLRE
+1634 SK
-1644 SLSMDEESERIIARA
+1644 
-1659 VDVVRNTPEKLLSAK
+1659 K
-1674 GIEQLKKSLDTAD
+1674 GGGFTTFKNWQYFTENK
-1687 RTLVDAFVT
+1687 
-1696 QVRNSTRSKAQET
+1696 
-1709 DTPYVRGDAKRLVP
+1709 
-1723 DSVIQYANQESGFR
+1723 QYAQRYAGGENGLYTTYVKMENPF
-1737 HQSWS
+1737 
-1742 DFQVIHML
+1742 
-1750 DTMAAVIE
+1750 DTRQAEA
-1758 LAQRRAKMHAYTKV
+1758 R
-1772 PAMVEMCGYTGM
+1772 
-1784 MINMSL
+1784 SL
-1790 IPYGITVLDAN
+1790 
-1801 GNLIFDRVEGM
+1801 
-1812 PWDIMMDLRD
+1812 
-1822 RFPDTAGNIAIGIND
+1822 
-1837 AQIRAL
+1837 
-1843 LASEDIDYVIPY
+1843 
-1855 HASGMNKN
+1855 
-1863 MRKYLDI
+1863 
-1870 RSWTEY
+1870 
-1876 TSTQN
+1876 
-1881 ERGNNRGKKGDAPAL
+1881 
-1896 AEWFNEAEAVKAKDG
+1896 FNEARQELGLSKLQENGLPDWTDGYDLSEYIEENDLPYDSIILDEGGDMVNGKPVSRGLSYVIRNPEQIKSADAVTYDDAG
-1911 NAYMREAS
+1911 NAIPLS
-1919 EKYLQLC
+1919 E
-1926 YERNLIPKFSQYL
+1926 RFN
-1939 MKGEDGRYSLSPEY
+1939 M
-1953 ENYWKMLVDRKM
+1953 
-1965 VNQKTGKV
+1965 GK
-1973 IQQKPVL
+1973 KD
-1980 PVFDD
+1980 F
-1985 ATIMKILD
+1985 
-1993 DRLADP
+1993 
-1999 AVQDAEKAAD
+1999 
-2009 IVTSRFADWTKGR
+2009 
-2022 NNASAEAIEEA
+2022 
-2033 KRIRDRSAALTVQ
+2033 
-2046 KTVGSNGTRYALD
+2046 RYALD

-2073 DDYVAGKFPERDTFV
+2073 DDYVAGKFPKNDTFV

-2101 SALPMTMDQIH
+2101 SALPMTMDQVH
-2112 VDYALNGTKNA
+2112 VDYALNGTKDA
-2123 DHQLGAALLKQ
+2123 DHLMGADLLKN
-2134 LPTLME
+2134 LPSLLE

-2145 IESATHPNNS
+2145 IESATHPDNS

-2170 AAVRVGGTGRQNGV
+2170 AAVRVGGTGRQNGA
-2184 IIDSNHLVSV
+2184 IIDSNHVASSH
-2194 QGRQN
+2194 GKGN
-2199 AVSKLLVQAMEKENA
+2199 AITKLLLDALKKENA

-2233 AGLQLPGSAAQ
+2233 AGVQFPGSAAQ

-2262 VEQTETRQFKRWFGN
+2262 MEQTETRQFKRWFGD
-2277 SKVVNADGTPMKVYH
+2277 SKVVDKNGAPRKLYHYTDG
-2292 QTENDFTVFDPRKG
+2292 EFTVFDTNKS
-2306 GAGSRDEGTPFGIFL
+2306 GSNQGMRLGDGIYLSTSPTEF
-2321 KSSPRD
+2321 SSY
-2327 IGLKGKKQ
+2327 GKNR
-2335 MELYVSI
+2335 MELYATIS
-2342 ENPLRA
+2342 NPFEMQLTDEQ
-2348 ANREDFSAQMRKMSP
+2348 ANAVLDKYASTKHDLNAYDGLYRNHAFAKLTNPVRVMDYLQ
-2363 EYDTLIKE
+2363 EY
-2371 HEALDAEYKAKNREA
+2371 A
-2386 KDALVNF
+2386 KDNGIKVSDIL
-2393 MVQWRKDN
+2393 KD
-2401 PGADSRALYEVDK
+2401 L
-2414 FNELFD
+2414 
-2420 AEDTLLDEWTAK
+2420 
-2432 ADAISVKAKEAL
+2432 
-2444 TSALEKNG
+2444 G
-2452 YDGVILETDE
+2452 YDGVHDGTEWVAFE
-2462 GSWGRKTDAYIALRP
+2462 SG
-2477 EQVKSATDN
+2477 QVKSATDN

-2849 YRQDYYHHFNEMSVG
+2849 YRQDYYHHFNEMSAG

-2888 SNSKAKT
+2888 ANSKAKT

-3034 VLCWSRAAKGDEMMQ
+3034 VLCWSKAAKGDEMMQ

-3077 RFANWMLSI
+3077 RFANRMLSI

-3119 DSAVDYADDVTRR
+3119 ESAVDYADDVTRR

-3197 VGSTVLPFDFIRA
+3197 VGSTILPFDFIRA

-3235 KLIGQRIGAET
+3235 KLVGQRIGAET

-3308 WFSMVN
+3308 LFSMVN

-3333 GLTTVAQ
+3333 GIATVAQ

-3353 VQFATDTNVLNYIHA
+3353 VQFATDTNVLNYLHA

-3431 LKEYRTQ
+3431 LKGYRTQ

-3543 ANKNPMTATQK
+3543 ANEKAMTATQK

-3641 VRKGVNPKTIR
+3641 VRKGANPKTIR

-3674 GQWIRKNGGT
+3674 GQWIRRNGGT

-3707 DGIVYTLELGED
+3707 YGIVYTLELGED

-3742 EWYAVSQTDHYD
+3742 EWYAASQTDYYN

-3773 YTRWSDLS
+3773 YTKWSDLS

>member
-1 MAIYDDTVK
+1 MAIYDETVK
-10 KYKQYLKE
+10 KYKQYLKD

-24 MEQSRQYNRENA
+24 MEKSRQYNRENA

-69 ITGEVPRLKTN
+69 LTGEVPRLKTN

-113 QQAAEAAARASAA
+113 EQAAAAAARAAA
-126 SQVEAEEAA
+126 ESQAEAEEAA

-148 SAALAGQ
+148 SAAMAGQ

-234 NALQSSQAIQQEY
+234 NALQSAQTAQQEY
-247 LSAMEMLRRAQAGAQ
+247 LSTMEMLRRAQAGAQ
-262 KDPRAGSGVAYY
+262 RDPRAGSGVAYY
-274 ADKVGEILSNATIP
+274 ADRVGEILSNATIP

-302 DVDERTSPLADRK
+302 DVDEKTSPLADRK

-330 SDETFDALDK
+330 SDETFDALYK
-340 ARRSKTGGLGYGVG
+340 ASRSKPGGLGYGVG

-375 NYYMPAI
+375 DYFIPAI
-382 ANKIRYAGK
+382 ANSIRYAGK
-391 TGKVNDKET
+391 KAEPEKGVNNDI
-400 DFVYNVINGKI
+400 YAIINGQL
-411 TEETLKKLYGRS
+411 TSNYLTLAERKNNLPTPYQKKMQKFEFLT
-423 DPGTKYRYLL
+423 D
-433 LDEEEKNAYNY
+433 EEKNAYNW
-444 LYEKKGLKA
+444 LYKNKGLDKANEYAESLTPFLLERNNAYTQEEWTKVANKSWVGASILSVPMAIGEVPAAVRKMGLGLYNTVSKDAKYIDINDPTETMSTIRSTIRSASSQKILGLDKENHEPTKAQKA
-453 ANDYADSLMPLL
+453 ANFFY
-465 EMRGAE
+465 
-471 EDQAAWEEY
+471 
-480 TKEHP
+480 
-485 VAANIHS
+485 
-492 IGLSAAEIAPAISRV
+492 SA
-507 VIGAYNE
+507 
-514 ISGTKNPAYVDTN
+514 
-527 STLYSGTNRR
+527 
-537 TTIRTKTSGMILGDN
+537 
-552 PTGWQKVKNF
+552 
-562 AYNTGMSMAD
+562 GMSTAD
-572 SATMLPFAYAGLPWV
+572 SAFLGLMAKFGGWRGITDV
-587 SDLVFFSSASNEAY
+587 IFFSSSFGDKYKEAVAS
-601 KDAISRGANQADA
+601 GANQQQAFNA
-614 ILAGAASGIAEAL
+614 AVASGAAETI
-627 FEHVSL
+627 FEHISIDKFL
-633 DKVVKMSTSGKG
+633 DSFLAAPLKG
-645 KFIMNILKQAGIE
+645 ATRVARFVEMLKKIGLQALIE
-658 ASEEACTSIANLITD
+658 GSEEMFTGIANLFTD
-673 KLFLGELSN
+673 QMFLGELSEN
-682 NELDRKNYIQEYMAT
+682 AKSKAAYIQEALAN
-697 GMSRE
+697 GLSQKD
-702 EAEKKANIQVFT
+702 AEKQAEKRVVAETIQNIGLET
-714 DTIKDIGMDALG
+714 LAGALSGGM
-726 GFASGLGFGLF
+726 FGIF
-737 GAATNAYT
+737 GAGMNKVHFSEMGRRLRGDTNVYD
-745 QKQIGKEVKQNS
+745 QVIQN
-757 EVLDNDYRVAE
+757 AKM
-768 LLGGETAD
+768 LGGETAEM
-776 LARKYDQRSITE
+776 ARNI
-788 MEAGDLH
+788 
-795 TAIVSKLQ
+795 
-803 EQAEVSEKNAETV
+803 EQAGSKATDSAIGELYNASYEATRKLLKTDNRDT
-816 AAVLDGREI
+816 AAVLLAGEKI
-825 SADQAADMLQSSK
+825 TESQAEGMLEESGDVLK
-838 DFLQEAGYDTSSAE
+838 EAGYDTSSPE

-860 RVEEVATSQKEAFD
+860 RVEEVATAQKEAFD

-912 DAERNNFKSRTTIQA
+912 EAERNNFKSRTTIQS

-1092 HTDTALTLK
+1092 HTDTALTLRE
-1101 DRLTKILNA
+1101 RLTKILNA

-1142 LDEVLKRVQEK
+1142 LDEVLKKVQEK
-1153 QQTEEFSDAG
+1153 QAQENKSAIQYRIDETGMSAERKAEYDEYIQNALGGPGNNNEKQFTIGKVDARISKWLERFGKKISSDAVHVIADNDIRHIRNRHGIAKEGQYGVTTGDLQAIPYILKNAKEKYFFPRSDGKYGILYVTDGVDTTYYVEEIFSEDALTGKQMIKTKKGTVPSAYENIINNKEAFLAPLDNAADAVPGMYVQDVRQYNASTDKISQADKSVKGEFSLDTDSGNLQAELYELKNQRKEMLEADEAYRKASEQRRYANTFAERVAASRALREAQEKIDTAEIDRKISELQDRISKMREEEVRKHQEEKEKYAG
-1163 TKYSIRE
+1163 TKTAGYSMEPDTRLKSLDAPYM
-1170 EAPPVKTGIAYK
+1170 EAVKSGNKSEAQK
-1182 VFFVKD
+1182 LVQQAAEAAMPKSVVRDSK
-1188 GKLYPPMVANPGGAD
+1188 GKLLKTYHYTNSSFTAFDRSTARTGNEMDGFFF
-1203 TPIGVWLNA
+1203 
-1212 DVGAAAPDS
+1212 APDAES
-1221 KTGRQQVK
+1221 TREYGKRQIVAYLNITNLAVDPVLDRK
-1229 AGGKGTQGGSGSLAF
+1229 FDDSGTLLREKLAAQGYDGVA
-1244 RPGWHLGDIPRAS
+1244 R
-1257 QFDRLNQATGKKEL
+1257 
-1271 FPENFVW
+1271 
-1278 AECEYAKDV
+1278 
-1287 DYQKEAMSYGYTE
+1287 TE
-1300 NGKYRHSY
+1300 NGKIY
-1308 AGLPRIPKD
+1308 
-1317 GYYRYRTNP
+1317 
-1326 NPETVPWVITGAM
+1326 E
-1339 KVNRLLSDAE
+1339 
-1349 VNSILEKNGVAP
+1349 
-1361 VHRQGGD
+1361 
-1368 VSLEDLGFANV
+1368 
-1379 QERKST
+1379 
-1385 LEGAIGETANVTSV
+1385 
-1399 DQDNLVEE
+1399 
-1407 LKEAKTERQVDEKIN
+1407 
-1422 KYCVDITRSDLAGYR
+1422 
-1437 QDLLDSGLVGEGKP
+1437 
-1451 ISQKALN
+1451 
-1458 GLFNLM
+1458 
-1464 TKVCDKVSMH
+1464 
-1474 RAILDFGPELKT
+1474 
-1486 EAAKENRAYVP
+1486 
-1497 YKQNADPH
+1497 
-1505 YKLALDFSTL
+1505 
-1515 CRKRILLQTIAER
+1515 
-1528 LQAKMGRAVTQEE
+1528 
-1541 TVAIRLELQKLQQE
+1541 
-1555 GMKIEVACALCY
+1555 
-1567 VEAARLKSPKAINAF
+1567 
-1582 LNNPEAYMRKYLAQ
+1582 YM
-1596 KVGTAKEQVAEQQ
+1596 
-1609 RKWKEEHGYHPN
+1609 
-1621 ETKSNMSAADEKA
+1621 
-1634 YNDFSKLLRE
+1634 
-1644 SLSMDEESERIIARA
+1644 
-1659 VDVVRNTPEKLLSAK
+1659 
-1674 GIEQLKKSLDTAD
+1674 
-1687 RTLVDAFVT
+1687 
-1696 QVRNSTRSKAQET
+1696 
-1709 DTPYVRGDAKRLVP
+1709 
-1723 DSVIQYANQESGFR
+1723 
-1737 HQSWS
+1737 
-1742 DFQVIHML
+1742 
-1750 DTMAAVIE
+1750 
-1758 LAQRRAKMHAYTKV
+1758 
-1772 PAMVEMCGYTGM
+1772 
-1784 MINMSL
+1784 
-1790 IPYGITVLDAN
+1790 
-1801 GNLIFDRVEGM
+1801 
-1812 PWDIMMDLRD
+1812 
-1822 RFPDTAGNIAIGIND
+1822 
-1837 AQIRAL
+1837 
-1843 LASEDIDYVIPY
+1843 
-1855 HASGMNKN
+1855 
-1863 MRKYLDI
+1863 
-1870 RSWTEY
+1870 
-1876 TSTQN
+1876 
-1881 ERGNNRGKKGDAPAL
+1881 
-1896 AEWFNEAEAVKAKDG
+1896 
-1911 NAYMREAS
+1911 
-1919 EKYLQLC
+1919 
-1926 YERNLIPKFSQYL
+1926 
-1939 MKGEDGRYSLSPEY
+1939 
-1953 ENYWKMLVDRKM
+1953 
-1965 VNQKTGKV
+1965 
-1973 IQQKPVL
+1973 
-1980 PVFDD
+1980 
-1985 ATIMKILD
+1985 
-1993 DRLADP
+1993 
-1999 AVQDAEKAAD
+1999 
-2009 IVTSRFADWTKGR
+2009 
-2022 NNASAEAIEEA
+2022 
-2033 KRIRDRSAALTVQ
+2033 
-2046 KTVGSNGTRYALD
+2046 
-2059 TDYYDYSR
+2059 
-2067 SFAQQI
+2067 
-2073 DDYVAGKFPERDTFV
+2073 
-2088 LGKTPDIFQKVGL
+2088 
-2101 SALPMTMDQIH
+2101 
-2112 VDYALNGTKNA
+2112 
-2123 DHQLGAALLKQ
+2123 
-2134 LPTLME
+2134 
-2140 KPVAI
+2140 
-2145 IESATHPNNS
+2145 
-2155 VMAIVKGEVNGKQVT
+2155 
-2170 AAVRVGGTGRQNGV
+2170 
-2184 IIDSNHLVSV
+2184 
-2194 QGRQN
+2194 
-2199 AVSKLLVQAMEKENA
+2199 
-2214 GETGVY
+2214 
-2220 YINKTEAQDLCAR
+2220 
-2233 AGLQLPGSAAQ
+2233 
-2244 DGLIHSIF
+2244 
-2252 DAGSP
+2252 
-2257 VNRKY
+2257 
-2262 VEQTETRQFKRWFGN
+2262 
-2277 SKVVNADGTPMKVYH
+2277 
-2292 QTENDFTVFDPRKG
+2292 VFDPEQIKLADAVTYDD
-2306 GAGSRDEGTPFGIFL
+2306 AGNAIPLSERFNM
-2321 KSSPRD
+2321 
-2327 IGLKGKKQ
+2327 GKK
-2335 MELYVSI
+2335 
-2342 ENPLRA
+2342 
-2348 ANREDFSAQMRKMSP
+2348 DF
-2363 EYDTLIKE
+2363 
-2371 HEALDAEYKAKNREA
+2371 
-2386 KDALVNF
+2386 
-2393 MVQWRKDN
+2393 
-2401 PGADSRALYEVDK
+2401 
-2414 FNELFD
+2414 
-2420 AEDTLLDEWTAK
+2420 
-2432 ADAISVKAKEAL
+2432 
-2444 TSALEKNG
+2444 
-2452 YDGVILETDE
+2452 
-2462 GSWGRKTDAYIALRP
+2462 
-2477 EQVKSATDN
+2477 
-2486 IGTFDR
+2486 
-2492 NNPDIRYSLDTEQL
+2492 RYSLDTEQL

-2521 LQSMTLTSNVN
+2521 LQSMNAVSNVN

-2540 RFFDAISKNNTELR
+2540 RFFDAISKGNESLR

-2568 TGKYARGIKDMQER
+2568 TGLYARNLEKMQER
-2582 VRNIA
+2582 VKNIA
-2587 TEAGILSKDG
+2587 KEAGVLSQDG
-2597 KKFDKAASAAVQNY
+2597 KKFDKAASAAVQNI
-2611 GEGYQLKKCTVEAKV
+2611 GEGIAPIACSVEAKV
-2626 VDADTVFINAV
+2626 VEADTISLKATRND
-2637 SDGIN
+2637 SEI
-2642 VLSGD
+2642 LSGD
-2647 FTLQEVRK
+2647 FTLEEVVDR
-2655 NFGRENGDMIWEKA
+2655 FGVENGNEIWDKA
-2669 FDQAQKNS
+2669 FDQAQKDS
-2677 ERGQKASAIEYEST
+2677 EKGKKASAVEYESS
-2691 TSPYKL
+2691 TSPY
-2697 TDLQTQFPRT
+2697 TIDDLKAQFPTSWERL
-2707 WQKLVE
+2707 KAA
-2713 ADKAFREMY
+2713 ADAYREMY
-2722 DEYIGNMNAMLREIY
+2722 DEYYENMNAMLREIY
-2737 PNSFTKEDDTVAKI
+2737 PNAFTSKDDTTAKI
-2751 DDLVEKKKHRITDT
+2751 DALVEKKKHRIADAEQAILER
-2765 EKAIAERMKSLGKVE
+2765 EKTLKKVE
-2780 AEMAAKK
+2780 SEMAGKK

-2802 ALNEAIADLNE
+2802 RLNESIADLNE
-2813 KKAGYNEDIAALA
+2813 LIAGYNEDVAALA
-2826 VKKNAIFELDKSG
+2826 VKKNAILEDKSG
-2839 ESLNRMHQLE
+2839 ESLSRMHKLE
-2849 YRQDYYHHFNEMSVG
+2849 FRKKYFHHFVESEKRNFIGEV
-2864 LKEAWNLILQG
+2864 WDLIINKNPQQL
-2875 SNRDISPAVVGNT
+2875 SPAIVGR
-2888 SNSKAKT
+2888 SANSKAKS

-2906 GAYTADA
+2906 PYHTPDA
-2913 VNGMLKYGALAEYKL
+2913 VNGMLRYASLAEYKL
-2928 AFDPLVA
+2928 AFDPLAA
-2935 YLRDAE
+2935 YLRNAE
-2941 KKIRDVSDETNRNS
+2941 KKIRQINDETNRNS
-2955 LILYLNSW
+2955 LLLYLNTW
-2963 TNQIAGK
+2963 TNQILGK

-2979 DRGVVGRNILNF
+2979 DRGVVGRNIVNA
-2991 LQKLNGRVIRN
+2991 LQKLNSRVIKN

-3034 VLCWSRAAKGDEMMQ
+3034 VLCWSKAAKGDEMMQ

-3058 ASRFAGVEMMDTST
+3058 ASRFAGVEMIDTSI
-3072 MAKAE
+3072 MASAE
-3077 RFANWMLSI
+3077 KFANKMLSI

-3109 KSIVSMPRKY
+3109 KSIMSMPRKY
-3119 DSAVDYADDVTRR
+3119 ESAVDYADDVTRR

-3188 AMNAVFEAI
+3188 VMNAVFEAV
-3197 VGSTVLPFDFIRA
+3197 VGSTVLPFDFVRA
-3210 LIDILFG
+3210 LIDIIFG
-3217 AKDIL
+3217 AKDIQ

-3353 VQFATDTNVLNYIHA
+3353 VQFATDTNVLNYLHA

-3421 GKGYFTIRKE
+3421 GKGYFAIRKE
-3431 LKEYRTQ
+3431 LKGYRTQ

-3452 AQKAGMDAL
+3452 TQKAGMDAL
-3461 LISTKGTSSEAKSE
+3461 LISTTGDSSEAKSE

-3481 RTKQEDG
+3481 RTKREDG

-3517 GTTAMKNGAGIKN
+3517 GTTALKNGAGIKN
-3530 VLGLLDTVDAYND
+3530 VLSLLDTVDAYND
-3543 ANKNPMTATQK
+3543 ANEKPMTATQK
-3554 RDWLRENVKD
+3554 RDWLHQNVKD

-3581 TNVKVEGNVVYT
+3581 TSVKVEGNVVYT

-3603 VTKDGTVA
+3603 VANDGTVA

-3622 TWYAISR
+3622 TWYAISQ
-3629 HGDSKYRKGLTA
+3629 HGDSKYQKGLTA
-3641 VRKGVNPKTIR
+3641 VRKGANPKTIR

-3657 MQAYQDSKN
+3657 MQAYQDSHKN
-3666 QSMSFEER
+3666 QNMSSEER

-3742 EWYAVSQTDHYD
+3742 EWYAASQTDHYN

>member
-10 KYKQYLKE
+10 KYKQYLKD

-24 MEQSRQYNRENA
+24 MEKSRQYNRENA

-41 AVSQARSDY
+41 AVSQARSSY

-69 ITGEVPRLKTN
+69 LTGEVPRLKTN

-113 QQAAEAAARASAA
+113 QQAAAAAARAAA
-126 SQVEAEEAA
+126 ESQAEAEEAA

-155 TKPNANTATL
+155 TKQTKQTNANTATL

-174 METAAKAR
+174 METAAKTR

-234 NALQSSQAIQQEY
+234 NALQSSLTAQQEY

-274 ADKVGEILSNATIP
+274 ADRVGEILSNATIP

-302 DVDERTSPLADRK
+302 DVDEKTSPLADRK
-315 AKEIIARA
+315 AKEIIASA

-340 ARRSKTGGLGYGVG
+340 ARRSKTGNLGYGVG

-375 NYYMPAI
+375 DYFIPAI
-382 ANKIRYAGK
+382 ANSIRYAGK
-391 TGKVNDKET
+391 KAEPEKGVNNDI
-400 DFVYNVINGKI
+400 YAIINGYL
-411 TEETLKKLYGRS
+411 TSNYLTLAERKNNLPTPYEKKMQKFEFLT
-423 DPGTKYRYLL
+423 D
-433 LDEEEKNAYNY
+433 EEKNAYNW
-444 LYEKKGLKA
+444 LYKNKGLDKA
-453 ANDYADSLMPLL
+453 NEYAESLTPFLL
-465 EMRGAE
+465 ERNNAYTQEEWTKVANKSWVGASILSVPMAIGE
-471 EDQAAWEEY
+471 VPAAI
-480 TKEHP
+480 KKM
-485 VAANIHS
+485 
-492 IGLSAAEIAPAISRV
+492 GL
-507 VIGAYNE
+507 GLYNTVSKDAKY
-514 ISGTKNPAYVDTN
+514 IDTN
-527 STLYSGTNRR
+527 DPTETMS
-537 TTIRTKTSGMILGDN
+537 TIRSTIRSASSQKILGLDKEN
-552 PTGWQKVKNF
+552 HEPTKAQKFANF
-562 AYNTGMSMAD
+562 VYSAGMSTAD
-572 SATMLPFAYAGLPWV
+572 SAFLGLMGKFGGWRGIT
-587 SDLVFFSSASNEAY
+587 DTIFFSSSFGDKYKEARAS
-601 KDAISRGANQADA
+601 GANQQQAFNA
-614 ILAGAASGIAEAL
+614 AVASGAAETI

-633 DKVVKMSTSGKG
+633 DTFLENFLSAPLKG
-645 KFIMNILKQAGIE
+645 ATRIARFVEMLKKIGLQGLVE
-658 ASEEACTSIANLITD
+658 GSEEMFTGIANLFTD
-673 KLFLGELSN
+673 QLFLGELSEN
-682 NELDRKNYIQEYMAT
+682 AKNKAAYIQEALAD
-697 GMSRE
+697 GLSQKD
-702 EAEKKANIQVFT
+702 AEKQADKRVVAETIQN
-714 DTIKDIGMDALG
+714 IGMETLAGALSG
-726 GFASGLGFGLF
+726 GMFGIF
-737 GAATNAYT
+737 GAGMNKVHFSEMGRRLRGDTSVYDQVIQNA
-745 QKQIGKEVKQNS
+745 KM
-757 EVLDNDYRVAE
+757 
-768 LLGGETAD
+768 LGGETAEM
-776 LARKYDQRSITE
+776 ARNI
-788 MEAGDLH
+788 
-795 TAIVSKLQ
+795 
-803 EQAEVSEKNAETV
+803 EQAGSKATDSAIGELYNASYEATRKLLETDNRDT
-816 AAVLDGREI
+816 AAVLLAGEKI
-825 SADQAADMLQSSK
+825 TESQAEGMLEESGDVLK
-838 DFLQEAGYDTSSAE
+838 EAGYDTSSAD

-860 RVEEVATSQKEAFD
+860 RVEEVATAQKEAFD

-912 DAERNNFKSRTTIQA
+912 EAERSNFKSRTTIQS

-1101 DRLTKILNA
+1101 ERLTKILNA

-1142 LDEVLKRVQEK
+1142 LDEVLKKVQEK
-1153 QQTEEFSDAG
+1153 QAQENKSAIQYRIDETGMSAERKAEYDEYIQNALGGPGNNNEIRFTIGKVDARIAKWLERFGKKISSDAVHVIADNDVRHIRNRHGIAKEGQYGVTTGDLQAIPYILKNANEKYFFPKPNGKSGILYVTDGVDTTYYVEEIISEDALTGKQMIKTKKGTVPSAYENIINNKEAFLAPPDNAADAVPEMYVQDARQYYASTDKISQADKSVKGKFSLDTDSGNLQAELYELKNQRKEMLEADEAYRKASEQRRYANTFAERVAASRALREAQEKIDTAEIDRKISKLQDRISKMREEEVRKHQEEKEKYAG
-1163 TKYSIRE
+1163 TKTAGYSMEPDTRLKSLDAPYM
-1170 EAPPVKTGIAYK
+1170 EAVKSGNKSKAQK
-1182 VFFVKD
+1182 LVQQAAEAAMPKSVVRDSK
-1188 GKLYPPMVANPGGAD
+1188 GKLLKTYHYTNSNFTAFDRSTARTGNEMDGFFF
-1203 TPIGVWLNA
+1203 
-1212 DVGAAAPDS
+1212 APDAES
-1221 KTGRQQVK
+1221 TREYGKRQIVAYLNITNLAVDPVLDRK
-1229 AGGKGTQGGSGSLAF
+1229 FDDSGTLLREKLAAQGYDGVA
-1244 RPGWHLGDIPRAS
+1244 R
-1257 QFDRLNQATGKKEL
+1257 
-1271 FPENFVW
+1271 
-1278 AECEYAKDV
+1278 
-1287 DYQKEAMSYGYTE
+1287 TE
-1300 NGKYRHSY
+1300 NGKIYEY
-1308 AGLPRIPKD
+1308 MVFD
-1317 GYYRYRTNP
+1317 
-1326 NPETVPWVITGAM
+1326 PEQI
-1339 KVNRLLSDAE
+1339 
-1349 VNSILEKNGVAP
+1349 
-1361 VHRQGGD
+1361 
-1368 VSLEDLGFANV
+1368 
-1379 QERKST
+1379 
-1385 LEGAIGETANVTSV
+1385 
-1399 DQDNLVEE
+1399 
-1407 LKEAKTERQVDEKIN
+1407 
-1422 KYCVDITRSDLAGYR
+1422 
-1437 QDLLDSGLVGEGKP
+1437 
-1451 ISQKALN
+1451 
-1458 GLFNLM
+1458 
-1464 TKVCDKVSMH
+1464 
-1474 RAILDFGPELKT
+1474 
-1486 EAAKENRAYVP
+1486 
-1497 YKQNADPH
+1497 
-1505 YKLALDFSTL
+1505 KLAD
-1515 CRKRILLQTIAER
+1515 
-1528 LQAKMGRAVTQEE
+1528 AVTYDDAGN
-1541 TVAIRLELQKLQQE
+1541 AIPL
-1555 GMKIEVACALCY
+1555 
-1567 VEAARLKSPKAINAF
+1567 
-1582 LNNPEAYMRKYLAQ
+1582 
-1596 KVGTAKEQVAEQQ
+1596 
-1609 RKWKEEHGYHPN
+1609 
-1621 ETKSNMSAADEKA
+1621 
-1634 YNDFSKLLRE
+1634 
-1644 SLSMDEESERIIARA
+1644 SERF
-1659 VDVVRNTPEKLLSAK
+1659 NM
-1674 GIEQLKKSLDTAD
+1674 GKKDIRYSLDTD
-1687 RTLVDAFVT
+1687 
-1696 QVRNSTRSKAQET
+1696 
-1709 DTPYVRGDAKRLVP
+1709 
-1723 DSVIQYANQESGFR
+1723 
-1737 HQSWS
+1737 H
-1742 DFQVIHML
+1742 
-1750 DTMAAVIE
+1750 
-1758 LAQRRAKMHAYTKV
+1758 
-1772 PAMVEMCGYTGM
+1772 
-1784 MINMSL
+1784 
-1790 IPYGITVLDAN
+1790 
-1801 GNLIFDRVEGM
+1801 
-1812 PWDIMMDLRD
+1812 
-1822 RFPDTAGNIAIGIND
+1822 
-1837 AQIRAL
+1837 
-1843 LASEDIDYVIPY
+1843 
-1855 HASGMNKN
+1855 
-1863 MRKYLDI
+1863 
-1870 RSWTEY
+1870 
-1876 TSTQN
+1876 
-1881 ERGNNRGKKGDAPAL
+1881 
-1896 AEWFNEAEAVKAKDG
+1896 
-1911 NAYMREAS
+1911 
-1919 EKYLQLC
+1919 
-1926 YERNLIPKFSQYL
+1926 
-1939 MKGEDGRYSLSPEY
+1939 
-1953 ENYWKMLVDRKM
+1953 
-1965 VNQKTGKV
+1965 
-1973 IQQKPVL
+1973 
-1980 PVFDD
+1980 
-1985 ATIMKILD
+1985 
-1993 DRLADP
+1993 
-1999 AVQDAEKAAD
+1999 
-2009 IVTSRFADWTKGR
+2009 
-2022 NNASAEAIEEA
+2022 
-2033 KRIRDRSAALTVQ
+2033 
-2046 KTVGSNGTRYALD
+2046 
-2059 TDYYDYSR
+2059 YDYSR

-2088 LGKTPDIFQKVGL
+2088 LGKTPDIYQKVGL

-2170 AAVRVGGTGRQNGV
+2170 AAVRVGGTGV
-2184 IIDSNHLVSV
+2184 LHKETIDSNHVVSV

-2262 VEQTETRQFKRWFGN
+2262 MEQTETRQFKRWFGD

-2321 KSSPRD
+2321 KRSPRD

-2348 ANREDFSAQMRKMSP
+2348 ANREDFSAKMRKMSP

-2386 KDALVNF
+2386 KDALVDF

-2401 PGADSRALYEVDK
+2401 PGADSRALYEVEK

-2888 SNSKAKT
+2888 ANSKAKT

-2979 DRGVVGRNILNF
+2979 DRGVVGRNILNL

-3034 VLCWSRAAKGDEMMQ
+3034 VLCWSKAAKGDEMMQ

-3077 RFANWMLSI
+3077 KFANWMLSI

-3109 KSIVSMPRKY
+3109 KSIMSMPRGY
-3119 DSAVDYADDVTRR
+3119 ESAVDYADDVTRR

-3188 AMNAVFEAI
+3188 VMNAVFEAV
-3197 VGSTVLPFDFIRA
+3197 VGSTILPFDFVRA
-3210 LIDILFG
+3210 LIDIIFG
-3217 AKDIL
+3217 AKDIQ

-3235 KLIGQRIGAET
+3235 KLIGQRLGAET

-3396 NGESASAGSP
+3396 NGESASTGSP
-3406 VKAEEFHAA
+3406 VKAEEFQAA

-3461 LISTKGTSSEAKSE
+3461 LISTSGTSSEAKSE

-3543 ANKNPMTATQK
+3543 ANENPMTATQK

-3641 VRKGVNPKTIR
+3641 VRKGANPKTIR

-3773 YTRWSDLS
+3773 YAKWSDLS
-3781 AKDASGK
+3781 AKDAFGK

>member
-10 KYKQYLKE
+10 KYKQYLKD

-24 MEQSRQYNRENA
+24 MEKSRQYNRENA

-41 AVSQARSDY
+41 AVSQARSNY

-69 ITGEVPRLKTN
+69 LTGEVPRLKTN

-113 QQAAEAAARASAA
+113 QQAAAAAARAAA
-126 SQVEAEEAA
+126 ESQAEAEEAA

-165 IPSKGQRIG
+165 IPSKGQRTG

-182 GTGGMVTAATAAA
+182 GTGGMATAATAAA

-234 NALQSSQAIQQEY
+234 NALQSSLTAQQEY

-274 ADKVGEILSNATIP
+274 ADRVGEILSNATIP
-288 TEQRVQ
+288 NEQRVQ

-302 DVDERTSPLADRK
+302 DVDEKTSPLADRK

-330 SDETFDALDK
+330 SDETFDALYK
-340 ARRSKTGGLGYGVG
+340 ASRSKPGGLGYGVG

-361 EIAFRQEQSNRAEY
+361 ENAFRQEQSNRAEY
-375 NYYMPAI
+375 DYFIPAI
-382 ANKIRYAGK
+382 ANSIRYAGK
-391 TGKVNDKET
+391 KADPEKGVNNDI
-400 DFVYNVINGKI
+400 YAIINGQL
-411 TEETLKKLYGRS
+411 TSNYLTLAERKNNLPTPYQKKMQKFEFLT
-423 DPGTKYRYLL
+423 D
-433 LDEEEKNAYNY
+433 EEKNAYNW
-444 LYEKKGLKA
+444 LYKNKGLDKANEYAESLTPFLLERNNAYTQEEWTKVANKSWVGASLLSVPMAIGEVPAAVKKMGLGLYNTVSKDAKYIDTNDPTETMSTIRSTIRSASSQKILGLDKENHEPTFAQKA
-453 ANDYADSLMPLL
+453 ANFIY
-465 EMRGAE
+465 
-471 EDQAAWEEY
+471 
-480 TKEHP
+480 
-485 VAANIHS
+485 
-492 IGLSAAEIAPAISRV
+492 SA
-507 VIGAYNE
+507 
-514 ISGTKNPAYVDTN
+514 
-527 STLYSGTNRR
+527 
-537 TTIRTKTSGMILGDN
+537 
-552 PTGWQKVKNF
+552 
-562 AYNTGMSMAD
+562 GMSTAD
-572 SATMLPFAYAGLPWV
+572 SAFLGLMAKFGGWRGIT
-587 SDLVFFSSASNEAY
+587 DAIFFSSSFGDKYKEARAS
-601 KDAISRGANQADA
+601 GANQQQAFNA
-614 ILAGAASGIAEAL
+614 AVASGAAETI
-627 FEHVSL
+627 FEHISIDKFL
-633 DKVVKMSTSGKG
+633 DSFLSAPLKG
-645 KFIMNILKQAGIE
+645 ATRVARFIEMLQKIGLQGLVE
-658 ASEEACTSIANLITD
+658 GSEEMFTGIANLFTD
-673 KLFLGELSN
+673 QLFLGELSEN
-682 NELDRKNYIQEYMAT
+682 AKSRAAYIQEALAN
-697 GMSRE
+697 GLSQKD
-702 EAEKKANIQVFT
+702 AEKQAEKRVVAETIQNIGLET
-714 DTIKDIGMDALG
+714 LAGALSGGM
-726 GFASGLGFGLF
+726 FGIF
-737 GAATNAYT
+737 GAGMNKVHFSEMGRRLRGDTNVYD
-745 QKQIGKEVKQNS
+745 QVIQN
-757 EVLDNDYRVAE
+757 AKM
-768 LLGGETAD
+768 LGGETAEM
-776 LARKYDQRSITE
+776 ARNI
-788 MEAGDLH
+788 
-795 TAIVSKLQ
+795 
-803 EQAEVSEKNAETV
+803 EQAGSKATDSAIGELYNASYEATRKLLETDNRDT
-816 AAVLDGREI
+816 AAVLLAGEKI
-825 SADQAADMLQSSK
+825 TESQAEGMLEESGDVLK
-838 DFLQEAGYDTSSAE
+838 EAGYDTSSPE

-860 RVEEVATSQKEAFD
+860 RMEEVATAQKEAFD

-912 DAERNNFKSRTTIQA
+912 EAERNNFKSRTTIQS

-959 AQRKLDMIGKIS
+959 AQRKLDMIGKMS

-1101 DRLTKILNA
+1101 ERLTKILNA

-1142 LDEVLKRVQEK
+1142 LDEVLKKVQEK
-1153 QQTEEFSDAG
+1153 QQAKEV
-1163 TKYSIRE
+1163 KYSIETDGPYSYVKADRQVFTSSNIDTRKVQLENYLNSIIDYTGRLEIPTMDGEVIAITDASTGRTNSVGKLSSYNEHVNKETGEANEKRIRLKQNIALHIDEVIAVSQKE
-1170 EAPPVKTGIAYK
+1170 ERIGTVADRNFKHDAASQKGWTYRKA
-1182 VFFVKD
+1182 VFKDFD
-1188 GKLYPPMVANPGGAD
+1188 GKWY
-1203 TPIGVWLNA
+1203 
-1212 DVGAAAPDS
+1212 
-1221 KTGRQQVK
+1221 
-1229 AGGKGTQGGSGSLAF
+1229 AF
-1244 RPGWHLGDIPRAS
+1244 LIS
-1257 QFDRLNQATGKKEL
+1257 V
-1271 FPENFVW
+1271 PENDAGKFVYNVNKFKER
-1278 AECEYAKDV
+1278 ALKTKKTSSEKFTGSSLSGA
-1287 DYQKEAMSYGYTE
+1287 QKEESLNSYYAQNKE
-1300 NGKYRHSY
+1300 SVKGKFSLDEAYRKAVTS
-1308 AGLPRIPKD
+1308 G
-1317 GYYRYRTNP
+1317 
-1326 NPETVPWVITGAM
+1326 
-1339 KVNRLLSDAE
+1339 
-1349 VNSILEKNGVAP
+1349 
-1361 VHRQGGD
+1361 
-1368 VSLEDLGFANV
+1368 NV
-1379 QERKST
+1379 QEQQK
-1385 LEGAIGETANVTSV
+1385 
-1399 DQDNLVEE
+1399 LVE
-1407 LKEAKTERQVDEKIN
+1407 Q
-1422 KYCVDITRSDLAGYR
+1422 
-1437 QDLLDSGLVGEGKP
+1437 
-1451 ISQKALN
+1451 
-1458 GLFNLM
+1458 
-1464 TKVCDKVSMH
+1464 
-1474 RAILDFGPELKT
+1474 
-1486 EAAKENRAYVP
+1486 AAKEAGYT
-1497 YKQNADPH
+1497 
-1505 YKLALDFSTL
+1505 KLF
-1515 CRKRILLQTIAER
+1515 
-1528 LQAKMGRAVTQEE
+1528 
-1541 TVAIRLELQKLQQE
+1541 
-1555 GMKIEVACALCY
+1555 Y
-1567 VEAARLKSPKAINAF
+1567 
-1582 LNNPEAYMRKYLAQ
+1582 
-1596 KVGTAKEQVAEQQ
+1596 
-1609 RKWKEEHGYHPN
+1609 HG
-1621 ETKSNMSAADEKA
+1621 
-1634 YNDFSKLLRE
+1634 SK
-1644 SLSMDEESERIIARA
+1644 
-1659 VDVVRNTPEKLLSAK
+1659 K
-1674 GIEQLKKSLDTAD
+1674 GGGFTTFKNWQYFTENK
-1687 RTLVDAFVT
+1687 
-1696 QVRNSTRSKAQET
+1696 
-1709 DTPYVRGDAKRLVP
+1709 
-1723 DSVIQYANQESGFR
+1723 QYAQRYAGGENGLYTTYVKMENTF
-1737 HQSWS
+1737 
-1742 DFQVIHML
+1742 
-1750 DTMAAVIE
+1750 DTRQAEA
-1758 LAQRRAKMHAYTKV
+1758 R
-1772 PAMVEMCGYTGM
+1772 
-1784 MINMSL
+1784 SL
-1790 IPYGITVLDAN
+1790 
-1801 GNLIFDRVEGM
+1801 
-1812 PWDIMMDLRD
+1812 
-1822 RFPDTAGNIAIGIND
+1822 
-1837 AQIRAL
+1837 
-1843 LASEDIDYVIPY
+1843 
-1855 HASGMNKN
+1855 
-1863 MRKYLDI
+1863 
-1870 RSWTEY
+1870 
-1876 TSTQN
+1876 
-1881 ERGNNRGKKGDAPAL
+1881 
-1896 AEWFNEAEAVKAKDG
+1896 FNEARQELGLGKLQENGLPDWTDG
-1911 NAYMREAS
+1911 YDLS
-1919 EKYLQLC
+1919 EYI
-1926 YERNLIPKFSQYL
+1926 E
-1939 MKGEDGRYSLSPEY
+1939 
-1953 ENYWKMLVDRKM
+1953 END
-1965 VNQKTGKV
+1965 
-1973 IQQKPVL
+1973 L
-1980 PVFDD
+1980 PYDS
-1985 ATIMKILD
+1985 IILD
-1993 DRLADP
+1993 EGGD
-1999 AVQDAEKAAD
+1999 
-2009 IVTSRFADWTKGR
+2009 
-2022 NNASAEAIEEA
+2022 
-2033 KRIRDRSAALTVQ
+2033 
-2046 KTVGSNGTRYALD
+2046 
-2059 TDYYDYSR
+2059 
-2067 SFAQQI
+2067 
-2073 DDYVAGKFPERDTFV
+2073 
-2088 LGKTPDIFQKVGL
+2088 
-2101 SALPMTMDQIH
+2101 M
-2112 VDYALNGTKNA
+2112 
-2123 DHQLGAALLKQ
+2123 
-2134 LPTLME
+2134 
-2140 KPVAI
+2140 
-2145 IESATHPNNS
+2145 
-2155 VMAIVKGEVNGKQVT
+2155 VNGKPVSRGLSYVIRNPEQIKSADAVT
-2170 AAVRVGGTGRQNGV
+2170 Y
-2184 IIDSNHLVSV
+2184 D
-2194 QGRQN
+2194 
-2199 AVSKLLVQAMEKENA
+2199 
-2214 GETGVY
+2214 
-2220 YINKTEAQDLCAR
+2220 
-2233 AGLQLPGSAAQ
+2233 
-2244 DGLIHSIF
+2244 
-2252 DAGSP
+2252 DAG
-2257 VNRKY
+2257 
-2262 VEQTETRQFKRWFGN
+2262 
-2277 SKVVNADGTPMKVYH
+2277 NAIPLSERFNM
-2292 QTENDFTVFDPRKG
+2292 
-2306 GAGSRDEGTPFGIFL
+2306 
-2321 KSSPRD
+2321 
-2327 IGLKGKKQ
+2327 GKK
-2335 MELYVSI
+2335 
-2342 ENPLRA
+2342 
-2348 ANREDFSAQMRKMSP
+2348 
-2363 EYDTLIKE
+2363 
-2371 HEALDAEYKAKNREA
+2371 
-2386 KDALVNF
+2386 
-2393 MVQWRKDN
+2393 
-2401 PGADSRALYEVDK
+2401 
-2414 FNELFD
+2414 
-2420 AEDTLLDEWTAK
+2420 
-2432 ADAISVKAKEAL
+2432 
-2444 TSALEKNG
+2444 
-2452 YDGVILETDE
+2452 
-2462 GSWGRKTDAYIALRP
+2462 
-2477 EQVKSATDN
+2477 
-2486 IGTFDR
+2486 
-2492 NNPDIRYSLDTEQL
+2492 DIRYSLDTEQL
-2506 EKTVRAIDTKALEEG
+2506 EKTVRSIDTKALEEG
-2521 LQSMTLTSNVN
+2521 LQSMNAVSNVN

-2540 RFFDAISKNNTELR
+2540 RFFDAISKGNESLR
-2554 DELHDIFEKPHSEA
+2554 NELHDIFEKPHSEA
-2568 TGKYARGIKDMQER
+2568 TGLYARNLEKMQER
-2582 VRNIA
+2582 VKNIA
-2587 TEAGILSKDG
+2587 KEAGVLSQDG
-2597 KKFDKAASAAVQNY
+2597 KKFDKAASAAVQNI
-2611 GEGYQLKKCTVEAKV
+2611 GEGIAPIACSVEAKV
-2626 VDADTVFINAV
+2626 VEADTISLKATRND
-2637 SDGIN
+2637 SEI
-2642 VLSGD
+2642 LSGD
-2647 FTLQEVRK
+2647 FTLEEVVDR
-2655 NFGRENGDMIWEKA
+2655 FGVENGNEIWDKA
-2669 FDQAQKNS
+2669 FDQAQKDS
-2677 ERGQKASAIEYEST
+2677 EKGRKASAVEYEST
-2691 TSPYKL
+2691 TSPY
-2697 TDLQTQFPRT
+2697 TMDDLKAQFPTSWERL
-2707 WQKLVE
+2707 KAA
-2713 ADKAFREMY
+2713 ADAYREMY
-2722 DEYIGNMNAMLREIY
+2722 DEYYENMNAMLREIY
-2737 PNSFTKEDDTVAKI
+2737 PNAFTSKDDTTAKI
-2751 DDLVEKKKHRITDT
+2751 DALVEKKKHRIADAEQAILER
-2765 EKAIAERMKSLGKVE
+2765 EKTLKKVE
-2780 AEMAAKK
+2780 SEMAGKK

-2802 ALNEAIADLNE
+2802 RLNESIADLNE
-2813 KKAGYNEDIAALA
+2813 LIAGYNEDVAALA
-2826 VKKNAIFELDKSG
+2826 VKKNAILEDKSG
-2839 ESLNRMHQLE
+2839 ESLSRMHKLEFRKKYFYHFVESEKRNFIGEVWDLIINKNPQQL
-2849 YRQDYYHHFNEMSVG
+2849 
-2864 LKEAWNLILQG
+2864 
-2875 SNRDISPAVVGNT
+2875 SPAIVGR
-2888 SNSKAKT
+2888 SANSKAKS

-2906 GAYTADA
+2906 PYHTPDA
-2913 VNGMLKYGALAEYKL
+2913 VNGMLRYASLAEYKL
-2928 AFDPLVA
+2928 AFDPLAA
-2935 YLRDAE
+2935 YLRNAE
-2941 KKIRDVSDETNRNS
+2941 KKIRQISDETNRNS
-2955 LILYLNSW
+2955 LLLYLNTW
-2963 TNQIAGK
+2963 TNQILGK

-2979 DRGVVGRNILNF
+2979 DRGVVGRNIVNA
-2991 LQKLNGRVIRN
+2991 LQKLNSRVIKN

-3034 VLCWSRAAKGDEMMQ
+3034 VLCWSKAAKGDEMMQ

-3058 ASRFAGVEMMDTST
+3058 ASRFAGVEMIDTST

-3077 RFANWMLSI
+3077 KFANWMLSI

-3109 KSIVSMPRKY
+3109 KSIMSMPRKY
-3119 DSAVDYADDVTRR
+3119 ESAVDYADDVTRR

-3188 AMNAVFEAI
+3188 VMNAVFEAV
-3197 VGSTVLPFDFIRA
+3197 VGSTVLPFDFVRA
-3210 LIDILFG
+3210 LIDIIFG
-3217 AKDIL
+3217 AKDIQ

-3235 KLIGQRIGAET
+3235 KLIGQRLGAET

-3353 VQFATDTNVLNYIHA
+3353 VQFATDTNVLNYLHA

-3431 LKEYRTQ
+3431 LKGYRTQ

-3461 LISTKGTSSEAKSE
+3461 LICTTGESSEAKSE

-3517 GTTAMKNGAGIKN
+3517 GTTALKNGAGIKN
-3530 VLGLLDTVDAYND
+3530 VLSLLDTVDAYND
-3543 ANKNPMTATQK
+3543 ANEKPMTATQK
-3554 RDWLRENVKD
+3554 RDWLHQNVKD

-3603 VTKDGTVA
+3603 VANDGTVA

-3622 TWYAISR
+3622 TWYAISQ
-3629 HGDSKYRKGLTA
+3629 HGDSKYQKGLTA
-3641 VRKGVNPKTIR
+3641 VRKGANPKTIR

-3657 MQAYQDSKN
+3657 MQAYQDSHKN
-3666 QSMSFEER
+3666 QSMSSEER

-3742 EWYAVSQTDHYD
+3742 EWYAASQTDYYN

-3773 YTRWSDLS
+3773 YTKWSDLS

>member
-10 KYKQYLKE
+10 KYKQYLKD

-24 MEQSRQYNRENA
+24 MEKSRQYNRENA

-113 QQAAEAAARASAA
+113 QQAAEAAARAAVNA
-126 SQVEAEEAA
+126 EAEEAA

-182 GTGGMVTAATAAA
+182 GTGGMATAA

-209 MQALGIRRSKFAS
+209 MQALGIRRSKFAP
-222 SPTQKTAAQTTV
+222 SPTQKTAAKTTV
-234 NALQSSQAIQQEY
+234 NALQSSQAAQQEY

-302 DVDERTSPLADRK
+302 DVDEKTSPLADRK

-354 ATYDKDA
+354 ATYDQDA

-391 TGKVNDKET
+391 TGKVNDKEN
-400 DFVYNVINGKI
+400 DYVYSVINGKI
-411 TEETLKKLYGRS
+411 TEEDFKKLYGRS
-423 DPGTKYRYLL
+423 DPGTKNRYLL

-492 IGLSAAEIAPAISRV
+492 IGLSAAEIAPAISRIG
-507 VIGAYNE
+507 IGAYNE

-587 SDLVFFSSASNEAY
+587 SDLVFFSSASNDAY

-658 ASEEACTSIANLITD
+658 ASEEACTSVANLITD

-702 EAEKKANIQVFT
+702 EAEKKADIQVFT

-852 ALAASYNQ
+852 ALAESYNQ
-860 RVEEVATSQKEAFD
+860 RVEEVATAQKETFD

-912 DAERNNFKSRTTIQA
+912 EAERNNFKSRTTIQS

-959 AQRKLDMIGKIS
+959 AQRKLDMIGKMS

-1142 LDEVLKRVQEK
+1142 LDEVLKKVQEK
-1153 QQTEEFSDAG
+1153 QAQENKSAIQ
-1163 TKYSIRE
+1163 YSIDE
-1170 EAPPVKTGIAYK
+1170 TGLSAEKKAAYDEYVQNALSGKGNNGQSYIQLAPVSSRLVEDLKSQGADVEGMHHI
-1182 VFFVKD
+1182 VKD
-1188 GKLYPPMVANPGGAD
+1188 NDIRHMRNRHGILVEGKYGITIGDLQAIPYITEQYTEVKPRFKNGKLYGIVYVLDHVDTTYYVEGAVFGNMLEGKQM
-1203 TPIGVWLNA
+1203 IK
-1212 DVGAAAPDS
+1212 APL
-1221 KTGRQQVK
+1221 
-1229 AGGKGTQGGSGSLAF
+1229 GTVPQEYWTEF
-1244 RPGWHLGDIPRAS
+1244 
-1257 QFDRLNQATGKKEL
+1257 GKKRSTYGEL
-1271 FPENFVW
+1271 DK
-1278 AECEYAKDV
+1278 A
-1287 DYQKEAMSYGYTE
+1287 
-1300 NGKYRHSY
+1300 
-1308 AGLPRIPKD
+1308 
-1317 GYYRYRTNP
+1317 
-1326 NPETVPWVITGAM
+1326 
-1339 KVNRLLSDAE
+1339 
-1349 VNSILEKNGVAP
+1349 
-1361 VHRQGGD
+1361 
-1368 VSLEDLGFANV
+1368 AN
-1379 QERKST
+1379 
-1385 LEGAIGETANVTSV
+1385 
-1399 DQDNLVEE
+1399 
-1407 LKEAKTERQVDEKIN
+1407 
-1422 KYCVDITRSDLAGYR
+1422 
-1437 QDLLDSGLVGEGKP
+1437 
-1451 ISQKALN
+1451 
-1458 GLFNLM
+1458 
-1464 TKVCDKVSMH
+1464 
-1474 RAILDFGPELKT
+1474 
-1486 EAAKENRAYVP
+1486 
-1497 YKQNADPH
+1497 
-1505 YKLALDFSTL
+1505 
-1515 CRKRILLQTIAER
+1515 
-1528 LQAKMGRAVTQEE
+1528 AV
-1541 TVAIRLELQKLQQE
+1541 
-1555 GMKIEVACALCY
+1555 
-1567 VEAARLKSPKAINAF
+1567 
-1582 LNNPEAYMRKYLAQ
+1582 PEAYVQDALQNNASTNKISQAD
-1596 KVGTAKEQVAEQQ
+1596 
-1609 RKWKEEHGYHPN
+1609 
-1621 ETKSNMSAADEKA
+1621 KS
-1634 YNDFSKLLRE
+1634 
-1644 SLSMDEESERIIARA
+1644 
-1659 VDVVRNTPEKLLSAK
+1659 VK
-1674 GIEQLKKSLDTAD
+1674 GKFSLDED
-1687 RTLVDAFVT
+1687 
-1696 QVRNSTRSKAQET
+1696 N
-1709 DTPYVRGDAKRLVP
+1709 
-1723 DSVIQYANQESGFR
+1723 IQYAANTES
-1737 HQSWS
+1737 Q
-1742 DFQVIHML
+1742 
-1750 DTMAAVIE
+1750 
-1758 LAQRRAKMHAYTKV
+1758 
-1772 PAMVEMCGYTGM
+1772 
-1784 MINMSL
+1784 
-1790 IPYGITVLDAN
+1790 
-1801 GNLIFDRVEGM
+1801 
-1812 PWDIMMDLRD
+1812 
-1822 RFPDTAGNIAIGIND
+1822 
-1837 AQIRAL
+1837 
-1843 LASEDIDYVIPY
+1843 
-1855 HASGMNKN
+1855 
-1863 MRKYLDI
+1863 
-1870 RSWTEY
+1870 
-1876 TSTQN
+1876 
-1881 ERGNNRGKKGDAPAL
+1881 
-1896 AEWFNEAEAVKAKDG
+1896 
-1911 NAYMREAS
+1911 
-1919 EKYLQLC
+1919 
-1926 YERNLIPKFSQYL
+1926 
-1939 MKGEDGRYSLSPEY
+1939 
-1953 ENYWKMLVDRKM
+1953 
-1965 VNQKTGKV
+1965 
-1973 IQQKPVL
+1973 
-1980 PVFDD
+1980 
-1985 ATIMKILD
+1985 
-1993 DRLADP
+1993 
-1999 AVQDAEKAAD
+1999 
-2009 IVTSRFADWTKGR
+2009 
-2022 NNASAEAIEEA
+2022 
-2033 KRIRDRSAALTVQ
+2033 
-2046 KTVGSNGTRYALD
+2046 
-2059 TDYYDYSR
+2059 
-2067 SFAQQI
+2067 
-2073 DDYVAGKFPERDTFV
+2073 
-2088 LGKTPDIFQKVGL
+2088 
-2101 SALPMTMDQIH
+2101 
-2112 VDYALNGTKNA
+2112 
-2123 DHQLGAALLKQ
+2123 
-2134 LPTLME
+2134 
-2140 KPVAI
+2140 
-2145 IESATHPNNS
+2145 
-2155 VMAIVKGEVNGKQVT
+2155 
-2170 AAVRVGGTGRQNGV
+2170 
-2184 IIDSNHLVSV
+2184 
-2194 QGRQN
+2194 
-2199 AVSKLLVQAMEKENA
+2199 
-2214 GETGVY
+2214 
-2220 YINKTEAQDLCAR
+2220 
-2233 AGLQLPGSAAQ
+2233 
-2244 DGLIHSIF
+2244 
-2252 DAGSP
+2252 
-2257 VNRKY
+2257 
-2262 VEQTETRQFKRWFGN
+2262 QFKRWFGDWQN
-2277 SKVVNADGTPMKVYH
+2277 DPAHASKVVNEDGTPKVVYHGTARADRVGWEFRADRATSGPMAYFTDNEQIANNYARDKADTSLAYEDGDGSYSEQFRVKIENQWGSKDMPVEKAWGYLPVDVRRKIKERAKHITFDDEADQIIYDENVNYGSGGFEYNLKRNRDNVIKALVDEWLESGNLFDRESDFMKVL
-2292 QTENDFTVFDPRKG
+2292 DM
-2306 GAGSRDEGTPFGIFL
+2306 AGIS
-2321 KSSPRD
+2321 
-2327 IGLKGKKQ
+2327 Q
-2335 MELYVSI
+2335 
-2342 ENPLRA
+2342 
-2348 ANREDFSAQMRKMSP
+2348 
-2363 EYDTLIKE
+2363 
-2371 HEALDAEYKAKNREA
+2371 
-2386 KDALVNF
+2386 ALVDRGL
-2393 MVQWRKDN
+2393 QQPYYKDPNYREEKTYAVYLNLRN
-2401 PGADSRALYEVDK
+2401 PFNTANVDATLADSIAQWWSKQDQRDYMRESANADMWDK
-2414 FNELFD
+2414 NNISVE
-2420 AEDTLLDEWTAK
+2420 EWLEKLRDDVSSGTTYAWTTIP
-2432 ADAISVKAKEAL
+2432 DAITDYLKAQ
-2444 TSALEKNG
+2444 G
-2452 YDGVILETDE
+2452 YDGIQDTGGKQGGDTHTVYVPFYSNQI
-2462 GSWGRKTDAYIALRP
+2462 
-2477 EQVKSATDN
+2477 KSADAVTYDDSGKPIPVSERYN
-2486 IGTFDR
+2486 REKG
-2492 NNPDIRYSLDTEQL
+2492 DIRYSLDTEQL

-2532 SFTMKDPS
+2532 SFTIKDPS

-2864 LKEAWNLILQG
+2864 LKEAWNLILHG

-2888 SNSKAKT
+2888 ANSKAKT

-3034 VLCWSRAAKGDEMMQ
+3034 VLCWAKAAKGDEIMQ

-3058 ASRFAGVEMMDTST
+3058 ASRLTEVEMLDTGI
-3072 MAKAE
+3072 MASAE
-3077 RFANWMLSI
+3077 KFANKMLSI

-3109 KSIVSMPRKY
+3109 KSIMSMPRGY
-3119 DSAVDYADDVTRR
+3119 ESAVDYADDVTRR

-3197 VGSTVLPFDFIRA
+3197 VGSTVLPFDFVRA

-3217 AKDIL
+3217 AKDIQ
-3222 DDDDDDHKLASTF
+3222 DDDDDDHKLASTL
-3235 KLIGQRIGAET
+3235 KLIGQRLGAET

-3321 PIGGKQIARTIG
+3321 PIGGKQVARTIG

-3406 VKAEEFHAA
+3406 VDAEEFHTA

-3431 LKEYRTQ
+3431 LKGYRTQ

-3445 YTTNLTP
+3445 NTTNLTP

-3461 LISTKGTSSEAKSE
+3461 LICTTGKSAEAKSE

-3517 GTTAMKNGAGIKN
+3517 GTTALKNGAGIKN
-3530 VLGLLDTVDAYND
+3530 VLSLLDTVDAYND
-3543 ANKNPMTATQK
+3543 ANEKPMTATQK
-3554 RDWLRENVKD
+3554 RDWLHQNVKD

-3603 VTKDGTVA
+3603 VANDGTVA

-3622 TWYAISR
+3622 TWYAISQ
-3629 HGDSKYRKGLTA
+3629 HGDSKYQKGLTA
-3641 VRKGVNPKTIR
+3641 VRKGANPKTIR

-3657 MQAYQDSKN
+3657 MQAYQDSHKN
-3666 QSMSFEER
+3666 QNMSSEER
-3674 GQWIRKNGGT
+3674 RQWIRKNGGT

-3742 EWYAVSQTDHYD
+3742 EWYAASQTDYYN

-3773 YTRWSDLS
+3773 YTKWSDLS

>member
-10 KYKQYLKE
+10 KYKQYLKD

-24 MEQSRQYNRENA
+24 MEKSRQYNRENA

-113 QQAAEAAARASAA
+113 QQAAEAAARATVNA
-126 SQVEAEEAA
+126 EAEEAA

-182 GTGGMVTAATAAA
+182 GTGGMVTGATAAA

-209 MQALGIRRSKFAS
+209 MQALGIRRSKFAP

-234 NALQSSQAIQQEY
+234 NALQSSQAAQKEY

-340 ARRSKTGGLGYGVG
+340 ARRSKTGNLGYGVG

-391 TGKVNDKET
+391 TGKVNDKEN
-400 DFVYNVINGKI
+400 DYVYSVINGKI
-411 TEETLKKLYGRS
+411 TEEDFKKLYGRS
-423 DPGTKYRYLL
+423 DPGTKNRYLL

-453 ANDYADSLMPLL
+453 ANNYADSLMPLL

-471 EDQAAWEEY
+471 ADKAAWEEY

-492 IGLSAAEIAPAISRV
+492 VGLSAAEIAPAISRIG
-507 VIGAYNE
+507 IGAYNE

-587 SDLVFFSSASNEAY
+587 SDLVFFSSASNDAY

-658 ASEEACTSIANLITD
+658 ASEEACTSVANLITD

-702 EAEKKANIQVFT
+702 EAEKKADIQVFT

-803 EQAEVSEKNAETV
+803 EQAEASEKNAETV

-860 RVEEVATSQKEAFD
+860 RVEEVATAQKEAFD

-912 DAERNNFKSRTTIQA
+912 EAERNNFKSRTTIQS

-1057 MESEQGRLACDEE
+1057 MESDQGRLACDEE

-1131 DEKTADKWLDG
+1131 DEKIADKWLDG

-1153 QQTEEFSDAG
+1153 QVQENKSAIQYRIDETGMSAERKAEYDEYIQNALGGPGNNNEKQFTIGKVDARVAKWLERFGKKISSDAVHVIADNDVRH
-1163 TKYSIRE
+1163 IRNRH
-1170 EAPPVKTGIAYK
+1170 GIAKEGQYGVTTGDLQAIPYILK
-1182 VFFVKD
+1182 NAKEMYFFPKPNGKSGILYVTD
-1188 GKLYPPMVANPGGAD
+1188 GVD
-1203 TPIGVWLNA
+1203 TTYYVEEILGEDTLT
-1212 DVGAAAPDS
+1212 GKQMI
-1221 KTGRQQVK
+1221 KTK
-1229 AGGKGTQGGSGSLAF
+1229 KGTVPSAY
-1244 RPGWHLGDIPRAS
+1244 
-1257 QFDRLNQATGKKEL
+1257 
-1271 FPENFVW
+1271 ENIINN
-1278 AECEYAKDV
+1278 
-1287 DYQKEAMSYGYTE
+1287 KEAFLAPLDNAADAVPGMYVQDARQYNASA
-1300 NGKYRHSY
+1300 NKISQADKSVKGKFLLDEAYRN
-1308 AGLPRIPKD
+1308 AV
-1317 GYYRYRTNP
+1317 T
-1326 NPETVPWVITGAM
+1326 TG
-1339 KVNRLLSDAE
+1339 
-1349 VNSILEKNGVAP
+1349 
-1361 VHRQGGD
+1361 
-1368 VSLEDLGFANV
+1368 NV
-1379 QERKST
+1379 QEQQK
-1385 LEGAIGETANVTSV
+1385 
-1399 DQDNLVEE
+1399 LVE
-1407 LKEAKTERQVDEKIN
+1407 Q
-1422 KYCVDITRSDLAGYR
+1422 
-1437 QDLLDSGLVGEGKP
+1437 
-1451 ISQKALN
+1451 
-1458 GLFNLM
+1458 
-1464 TKVCDKVSMH
+1464 
-1474 RAILDFGPELKT
+1474 
-1486 EAAKENRAYVP
+1486 AAKEAGYT
-1497 YKQNADPH
+1497 
-1505 YKLALDFSTL
+1505 KLF
-1515 CRKRILLQTIAER
+1515 
-1528 LQAKMGRAVTQEE
+1528 
-1541 TVAIRLELQKLQQE
+1541 
-1555 GMKIEVACALCY
+1555 Y
-1567 VEAARLKSPKAINAF
+1567 
-1582 LNNPEAYMRKYLAQ
+1582 
-1596 KVGTAKEQVAEQQ
+1596 
-1609 RKWKEEHGYHPN
+1609 HG
-1621 ETKSNMSAADEKA
+1621 
-1634 YNDFSKLLRE
+1634 SK
-1644 SLSMDEESERIIARA
+1644 
-1659 VDVVRNTPEKLLSAK
+1659 K
-1674 GIEQLKKSLDTAD
+1674 GGGFTTFKNWQYFTENK
-1687 RTLVDAFVT
+1687 
-1696 QVRNSTRSKAQET
+1696 
-1709 DTPYVRGDAKRLVP
+1709 
-1723 DSVIQYANQESGFR
+1723 QYAQRYAGGENGLYTTYVKMENTF
-1737 HQSWS
+1737 
-1742 DFQVIHML
+1742 
-1750 DTMAAVIE
+1750 DTRQAEA
-1758 LAQRRAKMHAYTKV
+1758 R
-1772 PAMVEMCGYTGM
+1772 
-1784 MINMSL
+1784 SL
-1790 IPYGITVLDAN
+1790 
-1801 GNLIFDRVEGM
+1801 
-1812 PWDIMMDLRD
+1812 
-1822 RFPDTAGNIAIGIND
+1822 
-1837 AQIRAL
+1837 
-1843 LASEDIDYVIPY
+1843 
-1855 HASGMNKN
+1855 
-1863 MRKYLDI
+1863 
-1870 RSWTEY
+1870 
-1876 TSTQN
+1876 
-1881 ERGNNRGKKGDAPAL
+1881 
-1896 AEWFNEAEAVKAKDG
+1896 FNEARQELGLSKLQENGLPDWTDG
-1911 NAYMREAS
+1911 YDLS
-1919 EKYLQLC
+1919 EYI
-1926 YERNLIPKFSQYL
+1926 E
-1939 MKGEDGRYSLSPEY
+1939 
-1953 ENYWKMLVDRKM
+1953 END
-1965 VNQKTGKV
+1965 
-1973 IQQKPVL
+1973 L
-1980 PVFDD
+1980 PYDS
-1985 ATIMKILD
+1985 IILD
-1993 DRLADP
+1993 EGGD
-1999 AVQDAEKAAD
+1999 
-2009 IVTSRFADWTKGR
+2009 
-2022 NNASAEAIEEA
+2022 
-2033 KRIRDRSAALTVQ
+2033 
-2046 KTVGSNGTRYALD
+2046 
-2059 TDYYDYSR
+2059 
-2067 SFAQQI
+2067 
-2073 DDYVAGKFPERDTFV
+2073 
-2088 LGKTPDIFQKVGL
+2088 
-2101 SALPMTMDQIH
+2101 M
-2112 VDYALNGTKNA
+2112 
-2123 DHQLGAALLKQ
+2123 
-2134 LPTLME
+2134 
-2140 KPVAI
+2140 
-2145 IESATHPNNS
+2145 
-2155 VMAIVKGEVNGKQVT
+2155 VNGKPVSRGLSYVIRNPEQIKSADAVT
-2170 AAVRVGGTGRQNGV
+2170 Y
-2184 IIDSNHLVSV
+2184 D
-2194 QGRQN
+2194 
-2199 AVSKLLVQAMEKENA
+2199 
-2214 GETGVY
+2214 
-2220 YINKTEAQDLCAR
+2220 
-2233 AGLQLPGSAAQ
+2233 
-2244 DGLIHSIF
+2244 
-2252 DAGSP
+2252 DAGNVIPLSERF
-2257 VNRKY
+2257 N
-2262 VEQTETRQFKRWFGN
+2262 
-2277 SKVVNADGTPMKVYH
+2277 M
-2292 QTENDFTVFDPRKG
+2292 
-2306 GAGSRDEGTPFGIFL
+2306 
-2321 KSSPRD
+2321 
-2327 IGLKGKKQ
+2327 GKK
-2335 MELYVSI
+2335 
-2342 ENPLRA
+2342 
-2348 ANREDFSAQMRKMSP
+2348 
-2363 EYDTLIKE
+2363 
-2371 HEALDAEYKAKNREA
+2371 
-2386 KDALVNF
+2386 
-2393 MVQWRKDN
+2393 
-2401 PGADSRALYEVDK
+2401 
-2414 FNELFD
+2414 
-2420 AEDTLLDEWTAK
+2420 
-2432 ADAISVKAKEAL
+2432 
-2444 TSALEKNG
+2444 
-2452 YDGVILETDE
+2452 
-2462 GSWGRKTDAYIALRP
+2462 
-2477 EQVKSATDN
+2477 
-2486 IGTFDR
+2486 
-2492 NNPDIRYSLDTEQL
+2492 DIRYSLDTEQL

-2864 LKEAWNLILQG
+2864 LKEAWNLILHG

-2888 SNSKAKT
+2888 ANSKAKT

-3034 VLCWSRAAKGDEMMQ
+3034 VLCWSKAAKGDEMMQ

-3101 QYVRDPNS
+3101 QYVRNPNS
-3109 KSIVSMPRKY
+3109 KSIMSMPRKY
-3119 DSAVDYADDVTRR
+3119 ESAVDYADDVTRR

-3197 VGSTVLPFDFIRA
+3197 VGSTILPFDFIRA
-3210 LIDILFG
+3210 LIDIIFG

-3235 KLIGQRIGAET
+3235 KLVGQRIGAET

-3308 WFSMVN
+3308 LFSMVN

-3333 GLTTVAQ
+3333 GIATVAQ

-3353 VQFATDTNVLNYIHA
+3353 VQFATDTNVLNYLHA

-3461 LISTKGTSSEAKSE
+3461 LISTSGTSSEAKSE

-3543 ANKNPMTATQK
+3543 ANENPMTATQK

-3641 VRKGVNPKTIR
+3641 VRKGANPKTIR

-3674 GQWIRKNGGT
+3674 GQWIRRNGGT

>member
-10 KYKQYLKE
+10 KYKQYLKD

-24 MEQSRQYNRENA
+24 MEKSRQYNRENV

-41 AVSQARSDY
+41 AVSQARSNY

-69 ITGEVPRLKTN
+69 LTGEVPRLKTN

-113 QQAAEAAARASAA
+113 QQAAAAAARAAA
-126 SQVEAEEAA
+126 ESQAEAEETA

-155 TKPNANTATL
+155 TKQTNANTATL

-174 METAAKAR
+174 METAAKTR
-182 GTGGMVTAATAAA
+182 GTGGMVTGATAAA

-234 NALQSSQAIQQEY
+234 NALQSSQAAQQEY

-288 TEQRVQ
+288 NEQRVQ

-302 DVDERTSPLADRK
+302 DVDEKTSPLADRK

-330 SDETFDALDK
+330 SDETFDAMDK
-340 ARRSKTGGLGYGVG
+340 ARRGKAGGLGYGVG

-361 EIAFRQEQSNRAEY
+361 ENAFRQEQSNLAEY

-391 TGKVNDKET
+391 TGNVNDKET
-400 DFVYNVINGKI
+400 DFVYNVINDGKR
-411 TEETLKKLYGRS
+411 TEEFIKKMYGRS

-444 LYEKKGLKA
+444 LYENKGLKA
-453 ANDYADSLMPLL
+453 ANDYAESLMPLL

-471 EDQAAWEEY
+471 EDQAAWAEY

-507 VIGAYNE
+507 GIGAYNE

-537 TTIRTKTSGMILGDN
+537 TAIRSKTSGMILGDN

-587 SDLVFFSSASNEAY
+587 SDLVFFSSASNDAY

-645 KFIMNILKQAGIE
+645 KFIMNMLKQAGIE

-745 QKQIGKEVKQNS
+745 QKQVGKEVKQNS

-816 AAVLDGREI
+816 ATVLDGREI

-838 DFLQEAGYDTSSAE
+838 DFLQEAGYDTSSPE

-860 RVEEVATSQKEAFD
+860 RVEEVATAQKEAFD

-912 DAERNNFKSRTTIQA
+912 EAERNNFKSRTTIQS

-932 QLSLMDMDGRFTNEQ
+932 QLSLMDMDGRFTDEQ

-1101 DRLTKILNA
+1101 ERLTKILNA

-1142 LDEVLKRVQEK
+1142 LDEVLKKVQEK
-1153 QQTEEFSDAG
+1153 QQAKEVKYSIETDGPYSYVKADRQVFTSSNIDTRKVQLENYLNSIIDYTGRLEIPTMDGEVIAITDASTGRTNSVGKLSSYNEHVNRETGEVNAKKVRLKQNIALHIDEVIAVSQKAEGIGTVTDRNFKHDAASQKGWTYRNAAFEDFDGKRYAFLISVPENDTGKFVYNVNKFKERAVKTKRPSSEKITGLSLSGAQTEESLNSYYAQNKESVKGKFSLDTDSGNLQAELYELKNQRKEMLEADEAYRKASEQRRYANTFAERVAASRALREAQEKIDTAESDRRISELQDRISKMRKEEVRKHQEEKEKYAG
-1163 TKYSIRE
+1163 TKTAGYSMEPDTRLKSLDAPYM
-1170 EAPPVKTGIAYK
+1170 EAVKSGNKSEAQK
-1182 VFFVKD
+1182 LVQQAAEAAMPKSVVRDSK
-1188 GKLYPPMVANPGGAD
+1188 GKLLKTYHYTNSNFTAFDRSTARTGNEMDGFFF
-1203 TPIGVWLNA
+1203 
-1212 DVGAAAPDS
+1212 APDAES
-1221 KTGRQQVK
+1221 TSEYGKRQIVAYLNITNLAVDPVLDRK
-1229 AGGKGTQGGSGSLAF
+1229 FDDSGTLLREKLAAQGYDGVA
-1244 RPGWHLGDIPRAS
+1244 R
-1257 QFDRLNQATGKKEL
+1257 
-1271 FPENFVW
+1271 
-1278 AECEYAKDV
+1278 
-1287 DYQKEAMSYGYTE
+1287 TE
-1300 NGKYRHSY
+1300 NGKIY
-1308 AGLPRIPKD
+1308 
-1317 GYYRYRTNP
+1317 
-1326 NPETVPWVITGAM
+1326 E
-1339 KVNRLLSDAE
+1339 
-1349 VNSILEKNGVAP
+1349 
-1361 VHRQGGD
+1361 
-1368 VSLEDLGFANV
+1368 
-1379 QERKST
+1379 
-1385 LEGAIGETANVTSV
+1385 
-1399 DQDNLVEE
+1399 
-1407 LKEAKTERQVDEKIN
+1407 
-1422 KYCVDITRSDLAGYR
+1422 
-1437 QDLLDSGLVGEGKP
+1437 
-1451 ISQKALN
+1451 
-1458 GLFNLM
+1458 
-1464 TKVCDKVSMH
+1464 
-1474 RAILDFGPELKT
+1474 
-1486 EAAKENRAYVP
+1486 
-1497 YKQNADPH
+1497 
-1505 YKLALDFSTL
+1505 
-1515 CRKRILLQTIAER
+1515 
-1528 LQAKMGRAVTQEE
+1528 
-1541 TVAIRLELQKLQQE
+1541 
-1555 GMKIEVACALCY
+1555 
-1567 VEAARLKSPKAINAF
+1567 
-1582 LNNPEAYMRKYLAQ
+1582 YM
-1596 KVGTAKEQVAEQQ
+1596 
-1609 RKWKEEHGYHPN
+1609 
-1621 ETKSNMSAADEKA
+1621 
-1634 YNDFSKLLRE
+1634 
-1644 SLSMDEESERIIARA
+1644 
-1659 VDVVRNTPEKLLSAK
+1659 
-1674 GIEQLKKSLDTAD
+1674 
-1687 RTLVDAFVT
+1687 
-1696 QVRNSTRSKAQET
+1696 
-1709 DTPYVRGDAKRLVP
+1709 
-1723 DSVIQYANQESGFR
+1723 
-1737 HQSWS
+1737 
-1742 DFQVIHML
+1742 
-1750 DTMAAVIE
+1750 
-1758 LAQRRAKMHAYTKV
+1758 
-1772 PAMVEMCGYTGM
+1772 
-1784 MINMSL
+1784 
-1790 IPYGITVLDAN
+1790 
-1801 GNLIFDRVEGM
+1801 
-1812 PWDIMMDLRD
+1812 
-1822 RFPDTAGNIAIGIND
+1822 
-1837 AQIRAL
+1837 
-1843 LASEDIDYVIPY
+1843 
-1855 HASGMNKN
+1855 
-1863 MRKYLDI
+1863 
-1870 RSWTEY
+1870 
-1876 TSTQN
+1876 
-1881 ERGNNRGKKGDAPAL
+1881 
-1896 AEWFNEAEAVKAKDG
+1896 
-1911 NAYMREAS
+1911 
-1919 EKYLQLC
+1919 
-1926 YERNLIPKFSQYL
+1926 
-1939 MKGEDGRYSLSPEY
+1939 
-1953 ENYWKMLVDRKM
+1953 
-1965 VNQKTGKV
+1965 
-1973 IQQKPVL
+1973 
-1980 PVFDD
+1980 
-1985 ATIMKILD
+1985 
-1993 DRLADP
+1993 
-1999 AVQDAEKAAD
+1999 
-2009 IVTSRFADWTKGR
+2009 
-2022 NNASAEAIEEA
+2022 
-2033 KRIRDRSAALTVQ
+2033 
-2046 KTVGSNGTRYALD
+2046 
-2059 TDYYDYSR
+2059 
-2067 SFAQQI
+2067 
-2073 DDYVAGKFPERDTFV
+2073 
-2088 LGKTPDIFQKVGL
+2088 
-2101 SALPMTMDQIH
+2101 
-2112 VDYALNGTKNA
+2112 
-2123 DHQLGAALLKQ
+2123 
-2134 LPTLME
+2134 
-2140 KPVAI
+2140 
-2145 IESATHPNNS
+2145 
-2155 VMAIVKGEVNGKQVT
+2155 
-2170 AAVRVGGTGRQNGV
+2170 
-2184 IIDSNHLVSV
+2184 
-2194 QGRQN
+2194 
-2199 AVSKLLVQAMEKENA
+2199 
-2214 GETGVY
+2214 
-2220 YINKTEAQDLCAR
+2220 
-2233 AGLQLPGSAAQ
+2233 
-2244 DGLIHSIF
+2244 
-2252 DAGSP
+2252 
-2257 VNRKY
+2257 
-2262 VEQTETRQFKRWFGN
+2262 
-2277 SKVVNADGTPMKVYH
+2277 
-2292 QTENDFTVFDPRKG
+2292 VFDPEQIKLADAVTYDD
-2306 GAGSRDEGTPFGIFL
+2306 AGNAIPLSERFNM
-2321 KSSPRD
+2321 
-2327 IGLKGKKQ
+2327 GKK
-2335 MELYVSI
+2335 
-2342 ENPLRA
+2342 
-2348 ANREDFSAQMRKMSP
+2348 DF
-2363 EYDTLIKE
+2363 
-2371 HEALDAEYKAKNREA
+2371 
-2386 KDALVNF
+2386 
-2393 MVQWRKDN
+2393 
-2401 PGADSRALYEVDK
+2401 
-2414 FNELFD
+2414 
-2420 AEDTLLDEWTAK
+2420 
-2432 ADAISVKAKEAL
+2432 
-2444 TSALEKNG
+2444 
-2452 YDGVILETDE
+2452 
-2462 GSWGRKTDAYIALRP
+2462 
-2477 EQVKSATDN
+2477 
-2486 IGTFDR
+2486 
-2492 NNPDIRYSLDTEQL
+2492 RYSLDTEQL

-2540 RFFDAISKNNTELR
+2540 RFFDAISKGNESLR

-2568 TGKYARGIKDMQER
+2568 TGLYARNLEKMQER
-2582 VRNIA
+2582 VKNIA
-2587 TEAGILSKDG
+2587 KEAGVLSQDG
-2597 KKFDKAASAAVQNY
+2597 KKFDKAASAAVQNI
-2611 GEGYQLKKCTVEAKV
+2611 GEGIAPIACSVEAKV
-2626 VDADTVFINAV
+2626 VEADTISLKATRND
-2637 SDGIN
+2637 SEI
-2642 VLSGD
+2642 LSGD
-2647 FTLQEVRK
+2647 FTLEEVVDK
-2655 NFGRENGDMIWEKA
+2655 FGVENGNEIWDKA
-2669 FDQAQKNS
+2669 FDQAQKDS
-2677 ERGQKASAIEYEST
+2677 EKGRKASAVEYEST
-2691 TSPYKL
+2691 TSPY
-2697 TDLQTQFPRT
+2697 TMDDLKAQFPTSWERL
-2707 WQKLVE
+2707 KAA
-2713 ADKAFREMY
+2713 ADAYREMY
-2722 DEYIGNMNAMLREIY
+2722 DEYYENMNAMLREIY
-2737 PNSFTKEDDTVAKI
+2737 PNAFTSKDDTTAKI
-2751 DDLVEKKKHRITDT
+2751 DALVEKKKHRIADA
-2765 EKAIAERMKSLGKVE
+2765 EQAIAEREKTLKKVE
-2780 AEMAAKK
+2780 SEMAGKK

-2802 ALNEAIADLNE
+2802 RLNESIADLNE
-2813 KKAGYNEDIAALA
+2813 LIAGYNEDVAALA
-2826 VKKNAIFELDKSG
+2826 VKKNAILEDKSG
-2839 ESLNRMHQLE
+2839 ESLSRMHKLE
-2849 YRQDYYHHFNEMSVG
+2849 FRKKYFHHFV
-2864 LKEAWNLILQG
+2864 EAEKRNFIGEVWDLIINKNPQQL
-2875 SNRDISPAVVGNT
+2875 SPAIVGR
-2888 SNSKAKT
+2888 SANSKAKS
-2895 RWAGFFQQRKG
+2895 RWAGFFQKRKG
-2906 GAYTADA
+2906 PYHTPDA
-2913 VNGMLKYGALAEYKL
+2913 VNGMLRYASLAEYKL
-2928 AFDPLVA
+2928 AFDPLAA
-2935 YLRDAE
+2935 YLRNAE
-2941 KKIRDVSDETNRNS
+2941 KKIRQISDETNRNS
-2955 LILYLNSW
+2955 LLLYLNTW
-2963 TNQIAGK
+2963 TNQILGK

-2979 DRGVVGRNILNF
+2979 DRGVVGRNIVNA
-2991 LQKLNGRVIRN
+2991 LQKLNSRVIKN

-3034 VLCWSRAAKGDEMMQ
+3034 VLCWSKAAKGDQMMQ

-3058 ASRFAGVEMMDTST
+3058 ASRYAGVEMMDTSV

-3077 RFANWMLSI
+3077 KFANWMLSF

-3101 QYVRDPNS
+3101 QYVRNPSS
-3109 KSIVSMPRKY
+3109 KSIMSMPRKY

-3308 WFSMVN
+3308 LFSMVN

-3353 VQFATDTNVLNYIHA
+3353 VQFATDTNVLNYLHA

-3543 ANKNPMTATQK
+3543 ANENPMTATQK

-3641 VRKGVNPKTIR
+3641 VRKGANPKTIR

-3773 YTRWSDLS
+3773 YAKWSDLS

>member
-10 KYKQYLKE
+10 KYKQYLKD

-24 MEQSRQYNRENA
+24 MEKSRQYNRENA

-41 AVSQARSDY
+41 AVSQARSSY

-69 ITGEVPRLKTN
+69 LTGEVPRLKTN

-113 QQAAEAAARASAA
+113 QQAAAAAARAAA
-126 SQVEAEEAA
+126 ESQAEAEEAA

-155 TKPNANTATL
+155 AKPKANTATL

-174 METAAKAR
+174 METAAKTR

-234 NALQSSQAIQQEY
+234 NALQSALTDQQEY

-274 ADKVGEILSNATIP
+274 ADRVGEILSNATIP

-302 DVDERTSPLADRK
+302 DVDEKTSPLADRK

-375 NYYMPAI
+375 DYFIPAI
-382 ANKIRYAGK
+382 ANSIRYAGK
-391 TGKVNDKET
+391 KAEPEKGVNNDI
-400 DFVYNVINGKI
+400 YAIINGYL
-411 TEETLKKLYGRS
+411 TSNYLTLAERKNNLPTPYQKKMQKFEFLT
-423 DPGTKYRYLL
+423 D
-433 LDEEEKNAYNY
+433 EEKNAYNW
-444 LYEKKGLKA
+444 LYKNKGLDKA
-453 ANDYADSLMPLL
+453 NEYAESLTPFLL
-465 EMRGAE
+465 ERNNAYTQEEWTKVAHKSWVGASILSVPMAIGE
-471 EDQAAWEEY
+471 VPAAI
-480 TKEHP
+480 KKM
-485 VAANIHS
+485 
-492 IGLSAAEIAPAISRV
+492 GL
-507 VIGAYNE
+507 GLYNTVSKDAKY
-514 ISGTKNPAYVDTN
+514 IDTN
-527 STLYSGTNRR
+527 DPTETMS
-537 TTIRTKTSGMILGDN
+537 TIRSTIRSASSQKILGLDKEN
-552 PTGWQKVKNF
+552 HEPTWAQKIANF
-562 AYNTGMSMAD
+562 FYSAGMSTAD
-572 SATMLPFAYAGLPWV
+572 SAFLGLMAKFGGWRGITDV
-587 SDLVFFSSASNEAY
+587 IFFSSSFGDKYKEAVAS
-601 KDAISRGANQADA
+601 GANQQQAFNA
-614 ILAGAASGIAEAL
+614 AVASGAAETI
-627 FEHVSL
+627 FEHISI
-633 DKVVKMSTSGKG
+633 DKFLENFLSAPLKG
-645 KFIMNILKQAGIE
+645 ATRIARFVEMLKKIGLQGLVE
-658 ASEEACTSIANLITD
+658 GSEEMFTGIANLFTD
-673 KLFLGELSN
+673 QLFLGELSEN
-682 NELDRKNYIQEYMAT
+682 AKSKAAYIQEALAD
-697 GMSRE
+697 GLSQKD
-702 EAEKKANIQVFT
+702 AEKQAEKRVVAETIQNIGLET
-714 DTIKDIGMDALG
+714 LAGALSGGM
-726 GFASGLGFGLF
+726 FGIF
-737 GAATNAYT
+737 GAGMNKVHFSEMGRRLRGDTNVYD
-745 QKQIGKEVKQNS
+745 QVIQN
-757 EVLDNDYRVAE
+757 AKM
-768 LLGGETAD
+768 LGGETAEM
-776 LARKYDQRSITE
+776 ARNI
-788 MEAGDLH
+788 
-795 TAIVSKLQ
+795 
-803 EQAEVSEKNAETV
+803 EQAGSKATDSAIGELYNASYEATRKLLETDNRDT
-816 AAVLDGREI
+816 AAVLLAGEKI
-825 SADQAADMLQSSK
+825 TESQAEGMLEESGDVLK
-838 DFLQEAGYDTSSAE
+838 EAGYDTSSAE
-852 ALAASYNQ
+852 SLAASYNQ
-860 RVEEVATSQKEAFD
+860 RVEEVATAQKEAFD

-912 DAERNNFKSRTTIQA
+912 EAERSNFKSRTTIQA

-932 QLSLMDMDGRFTNEQ
+932 QLSLMDMDGRFTDDQ

-1092 HTDTALTLK
+1092 HTDTALTLRE
-1101 DRLTKILNA
+1101 RLTKILNA

-1142 LDEVLKRVQEK
+1142 LDEVLKKVQEK
-1153 QQTEEFSDAG
+1153 QAQENKSAIQYSVDETGMSAERKAEYDEYIQNALVGPGNNNEKQFTIGKVDARIAKWLERFGKKISSDAVHVIADNDVRHIRNRHGIAKEGQYGVTTGDIQAIPYILKNANEKYFFPRSDGKSGILYVTDGVDTTYYVEEIFSEDALTGKQMIKTKKGTVPSAYENIINNKEAFLAPLDNAADAVPGMYVQDVRQYNASTNKISQADKSVKGEFSLD
-1163 TKYSIRE
+1163 
-1170 EAPPVKTGIAYK
+1170 EAY
-1182 VFFVKD
+1182 
-1188 GKLYPPMVANPGGAD
+1188 
-1203 TPIGVWLNA
+1203 
-1212 DVGAAAPDS
+1212 
-1221 KTGRQQVK
+1221 RK
-1229 AGGKGTQGGSGSLAF
+1229 AVSSG
-1244 RPGWHLGDIPRAS
+1244 
-1257 QFDRLNQATGKKEL
+1257 
-1271 FPENFVW
+1271 
-1278 AECEYAKDV
+1278 
-1287 DYQKEAMSYGYTE
+1287 
-1300 NGKYRHSY
+1300 
-1308 AGLPRIPKD
+1308 
-1317 GYYRYRTNP
+1317 
-1326 NPETVPWVITGAM
+1326 
-1339 KVNRLLSDAE
+1339 
-1349 VNSILEKNGVAP
+1349 
-1361 VHRQGGD
+1361 
-1368 VSLEDLGFANV
+1368 NV
-1379 QERKST
+1379 QEQQK
-1385 LEGAIGETANVTSV
+1385 
-1399 DQDNLVEE
+1399 LVE
-1407 LKEAKTERQVDEKIN
+1407 Q
-1422 KYCVDITRSDLAGYR
+1422 
-1437 QDLLDSGLVGEGKP
+1437 
-1451 ISQKALN
+1451 
-1458 GLFNLM
+1458 
-1464 TKVCDKVSMH
+1464 
-1474 RAILDFGPELKT
+1474 
-1486 EAAKENRAYVP
+1486 AAKEAGYT
-1497 YKQNADPH
+1497 
-1505 YKLALDFSTL
+1505 KLF
-1515 CRKRILLQTIAER
+1515 
-1528 LQAKMGRAVTQEE
+1528 
-1541 TVAIRLELQKLQQE
+1541 
-1555 GMKIEVACALCY
+1555 Y
-1567 VEAARLKSPKAINAF
+1567 
-1582 LNNPEAYMRKYLAQ
+1582 
-1596 KVGTAKEQVAEQQ
+1596 
-1609 RKWKEEHGYHPN
+1609 HG
-1621 ETKSNMSAADEKA
+1621 
-1634 YNDFSKLLRE
+1634 SK
-1644 SLSMDEESERIIARA
+1644 
-1659 VDVVRNTPEKLLSAK
+1659 K
-1674 GIEQLKKSLDTAD
+1674 GGGFTTFKNWQYFTENK
-1687 RTLVDAFVT
+1687 
-1696 QVRNSTRSKAQET
+1696 
-1709 DTPYVRGDAKRLVP
+1709 
-1723 DSVIQYANQESGFR
+1723 QYAQRYAGGENGLYTTYVKMENTF
-1737 HQSWS
+1737 
-1742 DFQVIHML
+1742 
-1750 DTMAAVIE
+1750 DTRQAEA
-1758 LAQRRAKMHAYTKV
+1758 R
-1772 PAMVEMCGYTGM
+1772 
-1784 MINMSL
+1784 SL
-1790 IPYGITVLDAN
+1790 
-1801 GNLIFDRVEGM
+1801 
-1812 PWDIMMDLRD
+1812 
-1822 RFPDTAGNIAIGIND
+1822 
-1837 AQIRAL
+1837 
-1843 LASEDIDYVIPY
+1843 
-1855 HASGMNKN
+1855 
-1863 MRKYLDI
+1863 
-1870 RSWTEY
+1870 
-1876 TSTQN
+1876 
-1881 ERGNNRGKKGDAPAL
+1881 
-1896 AEWFNEAEAVKAKDG
+1896 FNEARQELGLSKLQENGLPDWTDGYDLSEYIEENDLPYDSIILDEGGDMVNGKPVSRGLSYVIRNPEQIKSADAVTYDDAG
-1911 NAYMREAS
+1911 NAIPLS
-1919 EKYLQLC
+1919 E
-1926 YERNLIPKFSQYL
+1926 RFN
-1939 MKGEDGRYSLSPEY
+1939 M
-1953 ENYWKMLVDRKM
+1953 
-1965 VNQKTGKV
+1965 GK
-1973 IQQKPVL
+1973 K
-1980 PVFDD
+1980 
-1985 ATIMKILD
+1985 
-1993 DRLADP
+1993 
-1999 AVQDAEKAAD
+1999 D
-2009 IVTSRFADWTKGR
+2009 I
-2022 NNASAEAIEEA
+2022 
-2033 KRIRDRSAALTVQ
+2033 
-2046 KTVGSNGTRYALD
+2046 RYALD
-2059 TDYYDYSR
+2059 TDHYDYSR

-2123 DHQLGAALLKQ
+2123 DHQLGADLLKN
-2134 LPTLME
+2134 LPSLLE

-2155 VMAIVKGEVNGKQVT
+2155 VMAIVEGEVNGKQVT
-2170 AAVRVGGTGRQNGV
+2170 AAVRVGGTGV
-2184 IIDSNHLVSV
+2184 LHKETIDSNHVVSV

-2262 VEQTETRQFKRWFGN
+2262 MEQTETRQFKRWFGD
-2277 SKVVNADGTPMKVYH
+2277 SKVVDKNGAPRKLYHYTDG
-2292 QTENDFTVFDPRKG
+2292 EFTVFDTGKS
-2306 GAGSRDEGTPFGIFL
+2306 GSNQGMRLGDGIYLSTSPTEF
-2321 KSSPRD
+2321 SSY
-2327 IGLKGKKQ
+2327 GKNR
-2335 MELYVSI
+2335 MELYATIS
-2342 ENPLRA
+2342 NPFEMQLTDEQ
-2348 ANREDFSAQMRKMSP
+2348 ANAVLDKYASTKHDLNAYDGVYRNHAFAKLTNPVRVMDYLQ
-2363 EYDTLIKE
+2363 EY
-2371 HEALDAEYKAKNREA
+2371 A
-2386 KDALVNF
+2386 KDNGIKVSDIL
-2393 MVQWRKDN
+2393 KD
-2401 PGADSRALYEVDK
+2401 L
-2414 FNELFD
+2414 
-2420 AEDTLLDEWTAK
+2420 
-2432 ADAISVKAKEAL
+2432 
-2444 TSALEKNG
+2444 G
-2452 YDGVILETDE
+2452 YDGVHDGTEWVAFE
-2462 GSWGRKTDAYIALRP
+2462 SG
-2477 EQVKSATDN
+2477 QVKSATDN

-2888 SNSKAKT
+2888 ANSKAKT

-2991 LQKLNGRVIRN
+2991 LRKLNGRVIRN

-3034 VLCWSRAAKGDEMMQ
+3034 VLCWSKAAKGDEMMQ

-3101 QYVRDPNS
+3101 QYVRNPNS
-3109 KSIVSMPRKY
+3109 KSILSMPRKY
-3119 DSAVDYADDVTRR
+3119 ESAVDYADDVTRR

-3197 VGSTVLPFDFIRA
+3197 VGSTVLPFDFVRA

-3543 ANKNPMTATQK
+3543 ANENPMTATQK
-3554 RDWLRENVKD
+3554 RDWLRKNVKD

-3641 VRKGVNPKTIR
+3641 VRKGANPKTIR

-3773 YTRWSDLS
+3773 YAKWSDLS